1 MQELHISVRNLVE
14 FILRGGDIDNRS
26 GRMITDAM
34 LEGGKIHRKIQR
46 SMGENYQAE
55 VQLALTIDAEEYR
68 LVVEGRADGIVYGM
82 FPTTTTQDTDTI
94 QISFDP
100 EKEGTHSNES
110 GLDSEDI
117 NSECFNS
124 EDFGSEEL
132 EQVSWSANESE
143 NFTQPE
149 EMIYIDEIKGMY
161 RNVKTMEA
169 PIYVHKAQAMCYA
182 YIYALQNHLD
192 KIGVQMTYCN
202 LDTEDIKY
210 FQEVFLWDELS
221 DWFGNLIG
229 EYRKWADWQIM
240 WRRKRQASI
249 QNLEFPYPYREGQ
262 KKLVGDVYR
271 TISRGKNLFIQAPT
285 GVGKTISTIFPAVK
299 AVGEELAD
307 RIFYLTAKTITA
319 TVAKETFGL
328 LREQGYQAKIIQLTA
343 KEKLCLCGRMAKFT
357 EENEQMT
364 LPGFT
369 QESDKTID
377 ENQETLFP
385 EFPQVKL
392 ECNPQNCPYALGHYD
407 RVNDAVYELLQESD
421 LFTREEI
428 IAQAR
433 KHRVCPFE
441 LSLDVATW
449 CDNIL
454 CDYNYVFDPNVYL
467 KRFFQETPK
476 EKYLFLVDE
485 AHNLV
490 DRSREMYSAQLY
502 KEDILAVKKIMK
514 LHNHAIARTLDKCN
528 KAMLDFK
535 RECET
540 YSVCESV
547 GVLTFH
553 LMRLLS
559 QMEEFFEKPREFP
572 DKKTV
577 MDFYFELRNFV
588 NIYDLVD
595 ENYVIYNELQE
606 DGRFMIKL
614 FCVDPSKNLQKCIDK
629 SVSTIFFS
637 ATLLPINYYK
647 RLLSTKEDNYAIY
660 AQSTF
665 DEKQRLLAFGRDVST
680 KYTRR
685 GPVEYAKIAQYIRAA
700 IQGKEGNYMV
710 FFPSYKMMQDVCE
723 VFVSA
728 ELENGKWDEVLLN
741 EESLIC
747 EQDSEGRMNAE
758 MQAFHLDE
766 IVEDNIGR
774 SAVIDKQ
781 TTLTITMQRSNMNE
795 AEREEFLQSF
805 EREDNGTLVAFCVMG
820 GIFGEGIDLKN
831 DRLIGAII
839 VGTGLP
845 QISNEREILKQFYD
859 KQGLSGFDYAFRYPG
874 INKVLQAAGR
884 VIRTQEDRGIIVLLD
899 ERFLQSDYDALYPR
913 EWKERIVGDVS
924 QLEKEILHFWEES

>member
-1 MQELHISVRNLVE
+1 MQELHTSVRNLVE

-34 LEGGKIHRKIQR
+34 MEGSKIHRKIQR

-55 VQLALTIDAEEYR
+55 VPLALTIEAEEYM
-68 LVVEGRADGIVYGM
+68 LVIEGRADGIAYGE
-82 FPTTTTQDTDTI
+82 FPNQNSEKEAYTQDT
-94 QISFDP
+94 F
-100 EKEGTHSNES
+100 
-110 GLDSEDI
+110 LDWT
-117 NSECFNS
+117 
-124 EDFGSEEL
+124 GKSEEM
-132 EQVSWSANESE
+132 V
-143 NFTQPE
+143 
-149 EMIYIDEIKGMY
+149 YIDEIKGVY
-161 RNVKTMEA
+161 RNVATMEA
-169 PIYVHKAQAMCYA
+169 PVYVHKAQAMCYA

-192 KIGVQMTYCN
+192 QIGVQMTYCN
-202 LDTEDIKY
+202 LDTEDVKL
-210 FQEVFLWDELS
+210 FQEVFAWDALA
-221 DWFGNLIG
+221 DWFGNLIA

-240 WRRKRQASI
+240 WRRKRQESI

-262 KKLVGDVYR
+262 RKLVGDVYR
-271 TISRGKNLFIQAPT
+271 TIRRGKNLFLQAPT

-343 KEKLCLCGRMAKFT
+343 KEKLCLCGNTAI
-357 EENEQMT
+357 EQEAADQDN
-364 LPGFT
+364 PYP
-369 QESDKTID
+369 D
-377 ENQETLFP
+377 
-385 EFPQVKL
+385 FPQIKL
-392 ECNPQNCPYALGHYD
+392 ECNPQNCPYVKGHFD
-407 RVNDAVYELLQESD
+407 RVNDAVFELLQASD

-428 IAQAR
+428 LAQAR

-467 KRFFQETPK
+467 KRFFQDNSK

-490 DRSREMYSAQLY
+490 DRSREMYSATLY

-514 LHNHAIARTLDKCN
+514 PHNQAIARTLDKCN

-535 RECET
+535 RECEN

-547 GVLTFH
+547 GVLTFY
-553 LMRLLS
+553 LMRLVS

-577 MDFYFELRNFV
+577 LDFYFELRNFV

-595 ENYVIYNELQE
+595 ENYVIYDEMQE

-665 DEKQRLLAFGRDVST
+665 DETQRLLAFGRDVST

-685 GPVEYAKIAQYIRAA
+685 GPAEYEKIARYIRAA
-700 IQGKEGNYMV
+700 IRSKKGNYMV
-710 FFPSYKMMQDVCE
+710 FFPSYKMMQDVYD
-723 VFVSA
+723 VFVRV
-728 ELENGKWDEVLLN
+728 ERECDTRNGVAVSDEQN
-741 EESLIC
+741 IAEESL
-747 EQDSEGRMNAE
+747 EES
-758 MQAFHLDE
+758 
-766 IVEDNIGR
+766 
-774 SAVIDKQ
+774 
-781 TTLTITMQRSNMNE
+781 LTIIMQHSNMNE
-795 AEREEFLQSF
+795 AEREEFLQAF
-805 EREDNGTLVAFCVMG
+805 EQEDGGTLVAFCVMG

-831 DRLIGAII
+831 DRLIGAVI

-845 QISNEREILKQFYD
+845 QISNEREILKQYYD

-899 ERFLQSDYDALYPR
+899 ERFLQSDYNALYPR
-913 EWKERIVGDVS
+913 EWKNRIVGNVETIDA
-924 QLEKEILHFWEES
+924 EICKFWENTKDVLEIKKNPSG

>member
-1 MQELHISVRNLVE
+1 MQELHTSVRNLVE

-34 LEGGKIHRKIQR
+34 MEGSKIHRKIQR

-55 VQLALTIDAEEYR
+55 VPLALTIEAEEYM
-68 LVVEGRADGIVYGM
+68 LVIEGRADGIAYGE
-82 FPTTTTQDTDTI
+82 FPNQNSEKEAYTQDT
-94 QISFDP
+94 F
-100 EKEGTHSNES
+100 
-110 GLDSEDI
+110 LDRT
-117 NSECFNS
+117 
-124 EDFGSEEL
+124 GKSEEM
-132 EQVSWSANESE
+132 V
-143 NFTQPE
+143 
-149 EMIYIDEIKGMY
+149 YIDEIKGVY
-161 RNVKTMEA
+161 RNVATMEA
-169 PIYVHKAQAMCYA
+169 PVYVHKAQAMCYA

-192 KIGVQMTYCN
+192 QIGVQMTYCN
-202 LDTEDIKY
+202 LDTEDVKL
-210 FQEVFLWDELS
+210 FQEVFAWDALA
-221 DWFGNLIG
+221 DWFGNLIA

-240 WRRKRQASI
+240 WRRKRQESI

-262 KKLVGDVYR
+262 RKLVGDVYR
-271 TISRGKNLFIQAPT
+271 TIRRGKNLFIQAPT

-343 KEKLCLCGRMAKFT
+343 KEKLCLCGNTAI
-357 EENEQMT
+357 EQEAADQDD
-364 LPGFT
+364 PYP
-369 QESDKTID
+369 D
-377 ENQETLFP
+377 
-385 EFPQVKL
+385 FPQIKL
-392 ECNPQNCPYALGHYD
+392 ECNPQNCPYAKGHFD
-407 RVNDAVYELLQESD
+407 RVNDAVFELLQASD

-428 IAQAR
+428 LAQAR

-467 KRFFQETPK
+467 KRFFQDSSK

-490 DRSREMYSAQLY
+490 DRSREMYSATLY
-502 KEDILAVKKIMK
+502 KEDILAVKKMMK
-514 LHNHAIARTLDKCN
+514 PHNQAIARTLDKCN

-535 RECET
+535 RECEN

-547 GVLTFH
+547 GVLTFY
-553 LMRLLS
+553 LMRLVS

-577 MDFYFELRNFV
+577 LDFYFELRNFV

-595 ENYVIYNELQE
+595 ENYVIYDEMQE

-665 DEKQRLLAFGRDVST
+665 DETQRLLAFGRDVST

-685 GPVEYAKIAQYIRAA
+685 GPAEYEKIARYIRAA
-700 IQGKEGNYMV
+700 IRSKKGNYMV
-710 FFPSYKMMQDVCE
+710 FFPSYKMMQDVYD
-723 VFVSA
+723 VFVRVERESDTR
-728 ELENGKWDEVLLN
+728 NGVAVSDEPN
-741 EESLIC
+741 IAEESL
-747 EQDSEGRMNAE
+747 EES
-758 MQAFHLDE
+758 
-766 IVEDNIGR
+766 
-774 SAVIDKQ
+774 
-781 TTLTITMQRSNMNE
+781 LTIIMQHSNMNE
-795 AEREEFLQSF
+795 AEREEFLQAF
-805 EREDNGTLVAFCVMG
+805 EQEDGGTLVAFCVMG

-831 DRLIGAII
+831 DRLIGAVI

-845 QISNEREILKQFYD
+845 QISNEREILKQYYD

-899 ERFLQSDYDALYPR
+899 ERFLQSDYNALYPR
-913 EWKERIVGDVS
+913 EWKNRIVGNVETVDA
-924 QLEKEILHFWEES
+924 EICKFWENTKDVLEIKKNPSG

>member
-1 MQELHISVRNLVE
+1 MQELHTSVRNLVE

-34 LEGGKIHRKIQR
+34 MEGSKIHRKIQR

-55 VQLALTIDAEEYR
+55 VPLALTIEAEEYM
-68 LVVEGRADGIVYGM
+68 LVIEGRADGIAYGE
-82 FPTTTTQDTDTI
+82 FPNQNSEKEAYTQDT
-94 QISFDP
+94 F
-100 EKEGTHSNES
+100 
-110 GLDSEDI
+110 LDRT
-117 NSECFNS
+117 
-124 EDFGSEEL
+124 GKSEEM
-132 EQVSWSANESE
+132 V
-143 NFTQPE
+143 
-149 EMIYIDEIKGMY
+149 YIDEIKGVY
-161 RNVKTMEA
+161 RNVATMEA
-169 PIYVHKAQAMCYA
+169 PVYVHKAQAMCYA

-192 KIGVQMTYCN
+192 QIGVQMTYCN
-202 LDTEDIKY
+202 LDTEDVKL
-210 FQEVFLWDELS
+210 FQEVFAWDALA
-221 DWFGNLIG
+221 DWFGNLIA

-240 WRRKRQASI
+240 WRRKRQESI

-262 KKLVGDVYR
+262 RKLVGDVYR
-271 TISRGKNLFIQAPT
+271 TIRRGKNLFLQAPT

-343 KEKLCLCGRMAKFT
+343 KEKLCLCGNTAI
-357 EENEQMT
+357 EQEAADQDN
-364 LPGFT
+364 PYP
-369 QESDKTID
+369 D
-377 ENQETLFP
+377 
-385 EFPQVKL
+385 FPQIKL
-392 ECNPQNCPYALGHYD
+392 ECNPQNCPYAKGHFD
-407 RVNDAVYELLQESD
+407 RVNDAVFELLQASD

-428 IAQAR
+428 LAQAR

-467 KRFFQETPK
+467 KRFFQDSSK

-490 DRSREMYSAQLY
+490 DRSREMYSATLY

-514 LHNHAIARTLDKCN
+514 PHNQAIARTLDKCN

-535 RECET
+535 RECEN

-547 GVLTFH
+547 GVLTFY
-553 LMRLLS
+553 LMRLVS

-577 MDFYFELRNFV
+577 LDFYFELRNFV

-595 ENYVIYNELQE
+595 ENYVIYDEMQE

-665 DEKQRLLAFGRDVST
+665 DETQRLLAFGRDVST

-685 GPVEYAKIAQYIRAA
+685 GPAEYEKIARYIRAA
-700 IQGKEGNYMV
+700 IRSKKGNYMV
-710 FFPSYKMMQDVCE
+710 FFPSYKMMQDVYD
-723 VFVSA
+723 VFVRVERESDTR
-728 ELENGKWDEVLLN
+728 NGVAVSDEQN
-741 EESLIC
+741 IAEESL
-747 EQDSEGRMNAE
+747 EES
-758 MQAFHLDE
+758 
-766 IVEDNIGR
+766 
-774 SAVIDKQ
+774 
-781 TTLTITMQRSNMNE
+781 LTIIMQHSNMNE
-795 AEREEFLQSF
+795 AEREEFLQAF
-805 EREDNGTLVAFCVMG
+805 EQEDGGTLVAFCVMG

-831 DRLIGAII
+831 DRLIGAVI

-845 QISNEREILKQFYD
+845 QISNEREILKQYYD
-859 KQGLSGFDYAFRYPG
+859 NQGLSGFDYAFRYPG

-899 ERFLQSDYDALYPR
+899 ERFLQSDYNALYPR
-913 EWKERIVGDVS
+913 EWKNRIVGNVETVDA
-924 QLEKEILHFWEES
+924 EICKFWENTKDVLEIKKNPSG

>member
-1 MQELHISVRNLVE
+1 MQELHTSVRNLVE

-34 LEGGKIHRKIQR
+34 MEGSKIHRKIQR

-55 VQLALTIDAEEYR
+55 VPLALTIEAEEYM
-68 LVVEGRADGIVYGM
+68 LVIEGRADGIAYGE
-82 FPTTTTQDTDTI
+82 FPNQNSEKEAYTQDT
-94 QISFDP
+94 F
-100 EKEGTHSNES
+100 
-110 GLDSEDI
+110 LDWT
-117 NSECFNS
+117 
-124 EDFGSEEL
+124 GKSEEM
-132 EQVSWSANESE
+132 V
-143 NFTQPE
+143 
-149 EMIYIDEIKGMY
+149 YIDEIKGVY
-161 RNVKTMEA
+161 RNVATMEA
-169 PIYVHKAQAMCYA
+169 PVYVHKAQAMCYA

-192 KIGVQMTYCN
+192 QIGVQMTYCN
-202 LDTEDIKY
+202 LDTEDVKL
-210 FQEVFLWDELS
+210 FQEVFAWDALA
-221 DWFGNLIG
+221 DWFGNLIA

-240 WRRKRQASI
+240 WRRKRQESI

-262 KKLVGDVYR
+262 RKLVGDVYR
-271 TISRGKNLFIQAPT
+271 TIRRGKNLFLQAPT

-343 KEKLCLCGRMAKFT
+343 KEKLCLCGNTAI
-357 EENEQMT
+357 EQEAADQDN
-364 LPGFT
+364 PYP
-369 QESDKTID
+369 D
-377 ENQETLFP
+377 
-385 EFPQVKL
+385 FPQIKL
-392 ECNPQNCPYALGHYD
+392 ECNPQNCPYAKGHFD
-407 RVNDAVYELLQESD
+407 RVNDAVFELLQTSD

-428 IAQAR
+428 LAQAR

-467 KRFFQETPK
+467 KRFFQDSSK

-490 DRSREMYSAQLY
+490 DRSREMYSATLY

-514 LHNHAIARTLDKCN
+514 PHNQAIARTLDKCN

-535 RECET
+535 RECEN

-547 GVLTFH
+547 GVLTFY
-553 LMRLLS
+553 LMRLVS

-577 MDFYFELRNFV
+577 LDFYFELRNFV

-595 ENYVIYNELQE
+595 ENYVIYDEMQE

-665 DEKQRLLAFGRDVST
+665 DETQRLLAFGRDVST

-685 GPVEYAKIAQYIRAA
+685 GPAEYEKIARYIRAA
-700 IQGKEGNYMV
+700 IRSKKGNYMV
-710 FFPSYKMMQDVCE
+710 FFPSYKMMQDVYD
-723 VFVSA
+723 VFVRVERESDTR
-728 ELENGKWDEVLLN
+728 NGVAVSDEQN
-741 EESLIC
+741 IAEESL
-747 EQDSEGRMNAE
+747 EES
-758 MQAFHLDE
+758 
-766 IVEDNIGR
+766 
-774 SAVIDKQ
+774 
-781 TTLTITMQRSNMNE
+781 LTIIMQHSNMNE
-795 AEREEFLQSF
+795 AEREEFLQAF
-805 EREDNGTLVAFCVMG
+805 EQEDGGTLVAFCVMG

-831 DRLIGAII
+831 DRLIGAVI

-845 QISNEREILKQFYD
+845 QISNEREILKQYYD

-899 ERFLQSDYDALYPR
+899 ERFLQSDYNALYPR
-913 EWKERIVGDVS
+913 EWKNRIVGNVETVDA
-924 QLEKEILHFWEES
+924 EICKFWENTKDVLEIKKNPSG

>member
-1 MQELHISVRNLVE
+1 MQELHTSVRNLVE

-34 LEGGKIHRKIQR
+34 MEGSKIHRKIQR

-55 VQLALTIDAEEYR
+55 VPLALTIEAEEYM
-68 LVVEGRADGIVYGM
+68 LVIEGRADGIAYGE
-82 FPTTTTQDTDTI
+82 FPNQNSEKEAYTQDT
-94 QISFDP
+94 F
-100 EKEGTHSNES
+100 
-110 GLDSEDI
+110 LDRT
-117 NSECFNS
+117 
-124 EDFGSEEL
+124 GKSEEM
-132 EQVSWSANESE
+132 V
-143 NFTQPE
+143 
-149 EMIYIDEIKGMY
+149 YIDEIKGVY
-161 RNVKTMEA
+161 RNVATMEA
-169 PIYVHKAQAMCYA
+169 PVYVHKAQAMCYA

-192 KIGVQMTYCN
+192 QIGVQMTYCN
-202 LDTEDIKY
+202 LDTEDVKL
-210 FQEVFLWDELS
+210 FQEVFAWDSLA
-221 DWFGNLIG
+221 DWFGNLIA

-240 WRRKRQASI
+240 WRRKRQESI

-262 KKLVGDVYR
+262 RKLVGDVYR
-271 TISRGKNLFIQAPT
+271 TIRRGKNLFLQAPT

-343 KEKLCLCGRMAKFT
+343 KEKLCLCGNTAI
-357 EENEQMT
+357 EQEAADQDN
-364 LPGFT
+364 PYP
-369 QESDKTID
+369 D
-377 ENQETLFP
+377 
-385 EFPQVKL
+385 FPQIKL
-392 ECNPQNCPYALGHYD
+392 ECNPQNCPYAKGHFD
-407 RVNDAVYELLQESD
+407 RVNDAVFELLQASD

-428 IAQAR
+428 LAQAR

-467 KRFFQETPK
+467 KRFFQDSSK

-490 DRSREMYSAQLY
+490 DRSREMYSATLY

-514 LHNHAIARTLDKCN
+514 PHNQAIARTLDKCN

-535 RECET
+535 RECEN

-547 GVLTFH
+547 GVLTFY
-553 LMRLLS
+553 LMRLVS

-577 MDFYFELRNFV
+577 LDFYFELRNFV

-595 ENYVIYNELQE
+595 ENYVIYDEMQE

-665 DEKQRLLAFGRDVST
+665 DETQRLLAFGRDVST

-685 GPVEYAKIAQYIRAA
+685 GPAEYEKIARYIRAA
-700 IQGKEGNYMV
+700 IRSKKGNYMV
-710 FFPSYKMMQDVCE
+710 FFPSYKMMQDVYD
-723 VFVSA
+723 VFVRV
-728 ELENGKWDEVLLN
+728 ERECDTRNGVAVSDEQN
-741 EESLIC
+741 IAEESL
-747 EQDSEGRMNAE
+747 EES
-758 MQAFHLDE
+758 
-766 IVEDNIGR
+766 
-774 SAVIDKQ
+774 
-781 TTLTITMQRSNMNE
+781 LTIIMQHSNMNE
-795 AEREEFLQSF
+795 AEREEFLQAF
-805 EREDNGTLVAFCVMG
+805 EQEDGGTLVAFCVMG

-831 DRLIGAII
+831 DRLIGAVI

-845 QISNEREILKQFYD
+845 QISNEREILKQYYD

-899 ERFLQSDYDALYPR
+899 ERFLQSDYNALYPR
-913 EWKERIVGDVS
+913 EWKNRIVGNVETVDA
-924 QLEKEILHFWEES
+924 EICKFWENTKDVLEIKKNPSG

>member
-1 MQELHISVRNLVE
+1 MQELHTSVRNLVE

-34 LEGGKIHRKIQR
+34 MEGSKIHRKIQR
-46 SMGENYQAE
+46 SMGEDYQAE
-55 VQLALTIDAEEYR
+55 VPLALTIEAEEYM
-68 LVVEGRADGIVYGM
+68 LVIEGRADGIAYGE
-82 FPTTTTQDTDTI
+82 FPNQNSEKEAYTQDTFLD
-94 QISFDP
+94 
-100 EKEGTHSNES
+100 GT
-110 GLDSEDI
+110 DK
-117 NSECFNS
+117 
-124 EDFGSEEL
+124 SEEM
-132 EQVSWSANESE
+132 V
-143 NFTQPE
+143 
-149 EMIYIDEIKGMY
+149 YIDEIKGVY
-161 RNVKTMEA
+161 RNVATMEA
-169 PIYVHKAQAMCYA
+169 PVYVHKAQAMCYA

-192 KIGVQMTYCN
+192 QIGVQMTYCN
-202 LDTEDIKY
+202 LDTEDVKL
-210 FQEVFLWDELS
+210 FQEVFAWDALA
-221 DWFGNLIG
+221 DWFGNLIA

-240 WRRKRQASI
+240 WRRKRQESI

-262 KKLVGDVYR
+262 RKLVGDVYR
-271 TISRGKNLFIQAPT
+271 TIRRGKNLFIQAPT

-343 KEKLCLCGRMAKFT
+343 KEKLCLCGNTAI
-357 EENEQMT
+357 EQEAAGQDN
-364 LPGFT
+364 PYP
-369 QESDKTID
+369 D
-377 ENQETLFP
+377 
-385 EFPQVKL
+385 FPQIKL
-392 ECNPQNCPYALGHYD
+392 ECNPQNCPYAKGHFD
-407 RVNDAVYELLQESD
+407 RVNDAVFELLQASD

-428 IAQAR
+428 LAQAR

-467 KRFFQETPK
+467 KRFFQDSSK

-490 DRSREMYSAQLY
+490 DRSREMYSATLY

-514 LHNHAIARTLDKCN
+514 PHNQAIARTLDKCN

-535 RECET
+535 RECEN
-540 YSVCESV
+540 YFVCESV
-547 GVLTFH
+547 GVLTFY
-553 LMRLLS
+553 LMRLVS
-559 QMEEFFEKPREFP
+559 QMEEFFEKTREFP

-577 MDFYFELRNFV
+577 LDFYFELRNFV

-595 ENYVIYNELQE
+595 ENYVIYDEMQE

-665 DEKQRLLAFGRDVST
+665 DETQRLLAFGRDVST

-685 GPVEYAKIAQYIRAA
+685 GPAEYEKIARYIRAA
-700 IQGKEGNYMV
+700 IRSKKGNYMV
-710 FFPSYKMMQDVCE
+710 FFPSYKMMQDVYD
-723 VFVSA
+723 VFVRVERESDTR
-728 ELENGKWDEVLLN
+728 NGVAVSGEQN
-741 EESLIC
+741 IAEESL
-747 EQDSEGRMNAE
+747 EES
-758 MQAFHLDE
+758 
-766 IVEDNIGR
+766 
-774 SAVIDKQ
+774 
-781 TTLTITMQRSNMNE
+781 LTIIMQHSNMNE
-795 AEREEFLQSF
+795 AEREEFLQAF
-805 EREDNGTLVAFCVMG
+805 EQEDGGTLVAFCVMG

-831 DRLIGAII
+831 DRLIGAVI

-845 QISNEREILKQFYD
+845 QISNEREILKQYYD

-899 ERFLQSDYDALYPR
+899 ERFLQSDYNALYPR
-913 EWKERIVGDVS
+913 EWKNRIVGNVETVDA
-924 QLEKEILHFWEES
+924 EICKFWENTKDVLEIKKNPSG

>member
-1 MQELHISVRNLVE
+1 MQELHTSVRNLVE
-14 FILRGGDIDNRS
+14 FILHGGDIDNRS

-34 LEGGKIHRKIQR
+34 MEGSKIHRKIQR
-46 SMGENYQAE
+46 SMGEDYQAE
-55 VQLALTIDAEEYR
+55 VPLALTIEAEEYM
-68 LVVEGRADGIVYGM
+68 LVIEGRADGIAYGE
-82 FPTTTTQDTDTI
+82 FPNQNSEKEAYTQDT
-94 QISFDP
+94 F
-100 EKEGTHSNES
+100 
-110 GLDSEDI
+110 LDRT
-117 NSECFNS
+117 
-124 EDFGSEEL
+124 GKSEEM
-132 EQVSWSANESE
+132 V
-143 NFTQPE
+143 
-149 EMIYIDEIKGMY
+149 YIDEIKGVY
-161 RNVKTMEA
+161 RNVATMEA
-169 PIYVHKAQAMCYA
+169 PVYVHKAQAMCYA

-192 KIGVQMTYCN
+192 QIGVQMTYCN
-202 LDTEDIKY
+202 LDTEDVKL
-210 FQEVFLWDELS
+210 FQEVFAWDALA
-221 DWFGNLIG
+221 DWFGNLIA

-240 WRRKRQASI
+240 WRRKRQESI

-262 KKLVGDVYR
+262 RKLVGDVYR
-271 TISRGKNLFIQAPT
+271 TIRRGKNLFLQAPT

-343 KEKLCLCGRMAKFT
+343 KEKLCLCGNTAI
-357 EENEQMT
+357 EQEAADQDN
-364 LPGFT
+364 PYP
-369 QESDKTID
+369 D
-377 ENQETLFP
+377 
-385 EFPQVKL
+385 FPQIKL
-392 ECNPQNCPYALGHYD
+392 ECNPQNCPYAKGHFD
-407 RVNDAVYELLQESD
+407 RVNDAVFELLQASD

-428 IAQAR
+428 LAQAR

-467 KRFFQETPK
+467 KRFFQDSSK

-490 DRSREMYSAQLY
+490 DRSREMYSATLY

-514 LHNHAIARTLDKCN
+514 PHNQAIARTLDKCN

-535 RECET
+535 RECEN

-547 GVLTFH
+547 GVLTFY
-553 LMRLLS
+553 LMRLVS

-577 MDFYFELRNFV
+577 LDFYFELRNFV

-595 ENYVIYNELQE
+595 ENYVIYDEMQE

-665 DEKQRLLAFGRDVST
+665 DETQRLLAFGRDVST

-685 GPVEYAKIAQYIRAA
+685 GPAEYEKIARYIRAA
-700 IQGKEGNYMV
+700 IRSKKGNYMV
-710 FFPSYKMMQDVCE
+710 FFPSYKMMQDVYD
-723 VFVSA
+723 VFVRVERESDTR
-728 ELENGKWDEVLLN
+728 NGVAVSDEQN
-741 EESLIC
+741 IAEESL
-747 EQDSEGRMNAE
+747 EES
-758 MQAFHLDE
+758 
-766 IVEDNIGR
+766 
-774 SAVIDKQ
+774 
-781 TTLTITMQRSNMNE
+781 LTIIMQHSNMNE
-795 AEREEFLQSF
+795 AEREEFLQAF
-805 EREDNGTLVAFCVMG
+805 EQEDGGTLVAFCVMG

-831 DRLIGAII
+831 DRLIGAVI

-845 QISNEREILKQFYD
+845 QISNEREILKQYYD

-899 ERFLQSDYDALYPR
+899 ERFLQSDYNALYPR
-913 EWKERIVGDVS
+913 EWKNRIVGNVETVDA
-924 QLEKEILHFWEES
+924 EICKFWENTKDVLEIKKNPSG

>member
-1 MQELHISVRNLVE
+1 MQELHTSVRNLVE

-34 LEGGKIHRKIQR
+34 MEGSKIHRKIQR

-55 VQLALTIDAEEYR
+55 VPLALAIEAEEYM
-68 LVVEGRADGIVYGM
+68 LVIEGRADGIAYGE
-82 FPTTTTQDTDTI
+82 FPNQNSEKEAYTQDT
-94 QISFDP
+94 F
-100 EKEGTHSNES
+100 
-110 GLDSEDI
+110 LDRT
-117 NSECFNS
+117 
-124 EDFGSEEL
+124 GKSEEM
-132 EQVSWSANESE
+132 V
-143 NFTQPE
+143 
-149 EMIYIDEIKGMY
+149 YIDEIKGVY
-161 RNVKTMEA
+161 RNVATMEA
-169 PIYVHKAQAMCYA
+169 PVYVHKAQAMCYA

-192 KIGVQMTYCN
+192 QIGVQMTYCN
-202 LDTEDIKY
+202 LDTEDVKL
-210 FQEVFLWDELS
+210 FQEVFAWDALA
-221 DWFGNLIG
+221 DWFGNLIA

-240 WRRKRQASI
+240 WRRKRQESI

-262 KKLVGDVYR
+262 RKLVGDVYR
-271 TISRGKNLFIQAPT
+271 TIRRGKNLFLQAPT

-343 KEKLCLCGRMAKFT
+343 KEKLCLCGNTAI
-357 EENEQMT
+357 EQEAADQDN
-364 LPGFT
+364 PYP
-369 QESDKTID
+369 D
-377 ENQETLFP
+377 
-385 EFPQVKL
+385 FPQIKL
-392 ECNPQNCPYALGHYD
+392 ECNPQNCPYAKGHFD
-407 RVNDAVYELLQESD
+407 RVNDAVFELLQASD

-428 IAQAR
+428 LAQAR

-467 KRFFQETPK
+467 KRFFQDSSK

-490 DRSREMYSAQLY
+490 DRSREMYSATLY

-514 LHNHAIARTLDKCN
+514 PHNQAIARTLDKCN

-535 RECET
+535 RECEN

-547 GVLTFH
+547 GVLTFY
-553 LMRLLS
+553 LMRLVS

-577 MDFYFELRNFV
+577 LDFYFELRNFV

-595 ENYVIYNELQE
+595 ENYVIYDEMQE

-665 DEKQRLLAFGRDVST
+665 DETQRLLAFGRDVST

-685 GPVEYAKIAQYIRAA
+685 GPAEYEKIARYIRAA
-700 IQGKEGNYMV
+700 IRSKKGNYMV
-710 FFPSYKMMQDVCE
+710 FFPSYKMMQDVYD
-723 VFVSA
+723 VFVRVERESDTR
-728 ELENGKWDEVLLN
+728 NGVAVSDEPN
-741 EESLIC
+741 IAEESL
-747 EQDSEGRMNAE
+747 EES
-758 MQAFHLDE
+758 
-766 IVEDNIGR
+766 
-774 SAVIDKQ
+774 
-781 TTLTITMQRSNMNE
+781 LTIIMQHSNMNE
-795 AEREEFLQSF
+795 AEREEFLQAF
-805 EREDNGTLVAFCVMG
+805 EQEDGGTLVAFCVMG

-831 DRLIGAII
+831 DRLIGAVI

-845 QISNEREILKQFYD
+845 QISNEREILKQYYD

-899 ERFLQSDYDALYPR
+899 ERFLQSDYNALYPR
-913 EWKERIVGDVS
+913 EWKNRIVGNVETVDA
-924 QLEKEILHFWEES
+924 EICKFWENTKDVLEIKKNPSG

>member
-1 MQELHISVRNLVE
+1 MQELHTSVRNLVE

-34 LEGGKIHRKIQR
+34 MEGSKIHRKIQR

-55 VQLALTIDAEEYR
+55 VPLALTIEAEEYM
-68 LVVEGRADGIVYGM
+68 LVIEGRADGIAYGE
-82 FPTTTTQDTDTI
+82 FPNQNSEKEAYTQDT
-94 QISFDP
+94 F
-100 EKEGTHSNES
+100 
-110 GLDSEDI
+110 LDRT
-117 NSECFNS
+117 
-124 EDFGSEEL
+124 GKSEEM
-132 EQVSWSANESE
+132 V
-143 NFTQPE
+143 
-149 EMIYIDEIKGMY
+149 YIDEIKGVY
-161 RNVKTMEA
+161 RNVATMEA
-169 PIYVHKAQAMCYA
+169 PVYVHKAQAMCYA

-192 KIGVQMTYCN
+192 QIGVQMTYCN
-202 LDTEDIKY
+202 LDTEDVKL
-210 FQEVFLWDELS
+210 FQEVFAWDALA
-221 DWFGNLIG
+221 DWFGNLIA

-240 WRRKRQASI
+240 WRRKRQESI

-262 KKLVGDVYR
+262 RKLVGDVYR
-271 TISRGKNLFIQAPT
+271 TIRRGKNLFLQAPT

-343 KEKLCLCGRMAKFT
+343 KEKLCLCGNTAI
-357 EENEQMT
+357 EQEAAGQDN
-364 LPGFT
+364 PYP
-369 QESDKTID
+369 D
-377 ENQETLFP
+377 
-385 EFPQVKL
+385 FPQIKL
-392 ECNPQNCPYALGHYD
+392 ECNPQNCPYAKGHFD
-407 RVNDAVYELLQESD
+407 RVNDAVFELLQASD

-428 IAQAR
+428 LAQAR

-467 KRFFQETPK
+467 KRFFQDSSK

-490 DRSREMYSAQLY
+490 DRSREMYSATLY

-514 LHNHAIARTLDKCN
+514 PHNQAIARTLDKCN

-535 RECET
+535 RECEN

-547 GVLTFH
+547 GVLTFY
-553 LMRLLS
+553 LMRLVS

-577 MDFYFELRNFV
+577 LDFYFELRNFV

-595 ENYVIYNELQE
+595 ENYVIYDEMQE

-665 DEKQRLLAFGRDVST
+665 DETQRLLAFGRDVST

-685 GPVEYAKIAQYIRAA
+685 GPAEYEKIARYIRAA
-700 IQGKEGNYMV
+700 IRSKKGNYMV
-710 FFPSYKMMQDVCE
+710 FFPSYKMMQDVYD
-723 VFVSA
+723 VFVCVERESDTRSGVA
-728 ELENGKWDEVLLN
+728 VSDEPN
-741 EESLIC
+741 IAEESL
-747 EQDSEGRMNAE
+747 EES
-758 MQAFHLDE
+758 
-766 IVEDNIGR
+766 
-774 SAVIDKQ
+774 
-781 TTLTITMQRSNMNE
+781 LTIIMQHSNMNE
-795 AEREEFLQSF
+795 AEREEFLQAF
-805 EREDNGTLVAFCVMG
+805 EQEDGGTLVAFCVMG

-831 DRLIGAII
+831 DRLIGAVI

-845 QISNEREILKQFYD
+845 QISNEREILKQYYD

-899 ERFLQSDYDALYPR
+899 ERFLQSDYNALYPR
-913 EWKERIVGDVS
+913 EWKNRIVGNVETVDA
-924 QLEKEILHFWEES
+924 EICKFWENTKDVLEIKKNPSG

>member
-1 MQELHISVRNLVE
+1 MQELHTSVRNLVE

-34 LEGGKIHRKIQR
+34 MEGSKIHRKIQR

-55 VQLALTIDAEEYR
+55 VPLALTIEAEEYM
-68 LVVEGRADGIVYGM
+68 LVIEGRADGIAYGE
-82 FPTTTTQDTDTI
+82 FPNQNSEKEAYTQDT
-94 QISFDP
+94 F
-100 EKEGTHSNES
+100 
-110 GLDSEDI
+110 LDRTGI
-117 NSECFNS
+117 
-124 EDFGSEEL
+124 SEEM
-132 EQVSWSANESE
+132 V
-143 NFTQPE
+143 
-149 EMIYIDEIKGMY
+149 YIDEIKGVY
-161 RNVKTMEA
+161 RNVATMEA
-169 PIYVHKAQAMCYA
+169 PVYVHKAQAMCYA

-192 KIGVQMTYCN
+192 QIGVQMTYCN
-202 LDTEDIKY
+202 LDTEDVKL
-210 FQEVFLWDELS
+210 FQEVFAWDALA
-221 DWFGNLIG
+221 DWFGNLIA

-240 WRRKRQASI
+240 WRRKRQESI

-262 KKLVGDVYR
+262 RKLVGDVYR
-271 TISRGKNLFIQAPT
+271 TIRRGKNLFLQAPT

-343 KEKLCLCGRMAKFT
+343 KEKLCLCGNTAI
-357 EENEQMT
+357 EQEAADQDN
-364 LPGFT
+364 PYP
-369 QESDKTID
+369 D
-377 ENQETLFP
+377 
-385 EFPQVKL
+385 FPQIKL
-392 ECNPQNCPYALGHYD
+392 ECNPQNCPYAKGHFD
-407 RVNDAVYELLQESD
+407 RVNDAVFELLQASD

-428 IAQAR
+428 LAQAR

-467 KRFFQETPK
+467 KRFFQDSSK

-490 DRSREMYSAQLY
+490 DRSREMYSATLY

-514 LHNHAIARTLDKCN
+514 PHNQAIARTLDKCN

-535 RECET
+535 RECEN

-547 GVLTFH
+547 GVLTFY
-553 LMRLLS
+553 LMRLVS

-577 MDFYFELRNFV
+577 LDFYFELRNFV

-595 ENYVIYNELQE
+595 ENYVIYDEMQE

-665 DEKQRLLAFGRDVST
+665 DETQRLLAFGRDVST

-685 GPVEYAKIAQYIRAA
+685 GPAEYEKIARYIRAA
-700 IQGKEGNYMV
+700 IRSKKGNYMV
-710 FFPSYKMMQDVCE
+710 FFPSYKMMQDVYD
-723 VFVSA
+723 VFVRVERESDTR
-728 ELENGKWDEVLLN
+728 NGVAVSDEPN
-741 EESLIC
+741 IAEESL
-747 EQDSEGRMNAE
+747 EES
-758 MQAFHLDE
+758 
-766 IVEDNIGR
+766 
-774 SAVIDKQ
+774 
-781 TTLTITMQRSNMNE
+781 LTIIMQHSNMNE
-795 AEREEFLQSF
+795 AEREEFLQAF
-805 EREDNGTLVAFCVMG
+805 EQEDGGTLVAFCVMG

-831 DRLIGAII
+831 DRLIGAVI

-845 QISNEREILKQFYD
+845 QISNEREILKQYYD

-899 ERFLQSDYDALYPR
+899 ERFLQSDYNALYPR
-913 EWKERIVGDVS
+913 EWKNRIVGNVETVDA
-924 QLEKEILHFWEES
+924 EICKFWENTKDVLEIKKNPSG

>member
-1 MQELHISVRNLVE
+1 MQELHTSVRNLVE

-34 LEGGKIHRKIQR
+34 MEGSKIHRKIQR

-55 VQLALTIDAEEYR
+55 VPLALTIEAEEYM
-68 LVVEGRADGIVYGM
+68 LVIEGRADGIAYGE
-82 FPTTTTQDTDTI
+82 FPNQNSEKEAYTQDT
-94 QISFDP
+94 F
-100 EKEGTHSNES
+100 
-110 GLDSEDI
+110 LDRT
-117 NSECFNS
+117 
-124 EDFGSEEL
+124 GKSEEM
-132 EQVSWSANESE
+132 V
-143 NFTQPE
+143 
-149 EMIYIDEIKGMY
+149 YIDEIKGVY
-161 RNVKTMEA
+161 RNVATMEA
-169 PIYVHKAQAMCYA
+169 PVYVHKAQAMCYA

-192 KIGVQMTYCN
+192 QIGVQMTYCN
-202 LDTEDIKY
+202 LDTEDVKL
-210 FQEVFLWDELS
+210 FQEVFAWDALA
-221 DWFGNLIG
+221 DWFGNLIA

-240 WRRKRQASI
+240 WRRKRQESI

-262 KKLVGDVYR
+262 RKLVGDVYR
-271 TISRGKNLFIQAPT
+271 TIRRGKNLFLQAPT

-343 KEKLCLCGRMAKFT
+343 KEKLCLCGNTAI
-357 EENEQMT
+357 EQEAADQDN
-364 LPGFT
+364 PYP
-369 QESDKTID
+369 D
-377 ENQETLFP
+377 
-385 EFPQVKL
+385 FPQIKL
-392 ECNPQNCPYALGHYD
+392 ECNPQNCPYAKGHFD
-407 RVNDAVYELLQESD
+407 RVNDAVFELLQTSD

-428 IAQAR
+428 LAQAR

-467 KRFFQETPK
+467 KRFFQDSSK

-490 DRSREMYSAQLY
+490 DRSREMYSATLY
-502 KEDILAVKKIMK
+502 KEDILAVKKMMK
-514 LHNHAIARTLDKCN
+514 PHNQAIARTLDKCN

-535 RECET
+535 RECEN

-547 GVLTFH
+547 GVLTFY
-553 LMRLLS
+553 LMRLVS

-572 DKKTV
+572 DKKMV
-577 MDFYFELRNFV
+577 LDFYFELRNFV

-595 ENYVIYNELQE
+595 ENYVIYDEMQE

-665 DEKQRLLAFGRDVST
+665 DETQRLLAFGRDVST

-685 GPVEYAKIAQYIRAA
+685 GPAEYEKIARYIRAA
-700 IQGKEGNYMV
+700 IRSKKGNYMV
-710 FFPSYKMMQDVCE
+710 FFPSYKMMQDVYD
-723 VFVSA
+723 VFVRVERESDTRNSVA
-728 ELENGKWDEVLLN
+728 VSDEQN
-741 EESLIC
+741 IAEESL
-747 EQDSEGRMNAE
+747 EES
-758 MQAFHLDE
+758 
-766 IVEDNIGR
+766 
-774 SAVIDKQ
+774 
-781 TTLTITMQRSNMNE
+781 LTIIMQHSNMNE
-795 AEREEFLQSF
+795 AEREEFLQAF
-805 EREDNGTLVAFCVMG
+805 EQEDGGTLVAFCVMG

-831 DRLIGAII
+831 DRLIGAVI

-845 QISNEREILKQFYD
+845 QISNEREILKQYYD

-899 ERFLQSDYDALYPR
+899 ERFLQSDYNALYPR
-913 EWKERIVGDVS
+913 EWKNRIVGNVETVDA
-924 QLEKEILHFWEES
+924 EICKFWENTKDVLEIKKNPSG

>member
-1 MQELHISVRNLVE
+1 MQELHTSVRNLVE

-34 LEGGKIHRKIQR
+34 MEGSKIHRKIQR
-46 SMGENYQAE
+46 SMGEDYQAE
-55 VQLALTIDAEEYR
+55 VPLALTIEAEEYM
-68 LVVEGRADGIVYGM
+68 LVIEGRADGIAYGE
-82 FPTTTTQDTDTI
+82 FPNQNSEKEAYTQDTFLD
-94 QISFDP
+94 
-100 EKEGTHSNES
+100 GT
-110 GLDSEDI
+110 GK
-117 NSECFNS
+117 
-124 EDFGSEEL
+124 SEEM
-132 EQVSWSANESE
+132 V
-143 NFTQPE
+143 
-149 EMIYIDEIKGMY
+149 YIDEIKGVY
-161 RNVKTMEA
+161 RNVATMEA
-169 PIYVHKAQAMCYA
+169 PVYVHKAQAMCYA

-192 KIGVQMTYCN
+192 QIGVQMTYCN
-202 LDTEDIKY
+202 LDTEDVKL
-210 FQEVFLWDELS
+210 FQEVFAWDALA
-221 DWFGNLIG
+221 DWFGNLIA

-240 WRRKRQASI
+240 WRRKRQESI

-262 KKLVGDVYR
+262 RKLVGDVYR
-271 TISRGKNLFIQAPT
+271 TIRRGKNLFLQAPT

-343 KEKLCLCGRMAKFT
+343 KEKLCLCGNTAI
-357 EENEQMT
+357 EQEAAGQDN
-364 LPGFT
+364 PYP
-369 QESDKTID
+369 D
-377 ENQETLFP
+377 
-385 EFPQVKL
+385 FPQIKL
-392 ECNPQNCPYALGHYD
+392 ECNPQNCPYAKGHFD
-407 RVNDAVYELLQESD
+407 RVNDAVFELLQASD

-428 IAQAR
+428 LAQAR

-467 KRFFQETPK
+467 KRFFQDSSK

-490 DRSREMYSAQLY
+490 DRSREMYSATLY

-514 LHNHAIARTLDKCN
+514 PHNQAIARTLDKCN

-535 RECET
+535 RECEN

-547 GVLTFH
+547 GVLTFY
-553 LMRLLS
+553 LMRLVS

-577 MDFYFELRNFV
+577 LDFYFELRNFV

-595 ENYVIYNELQE
+595 ENYVIYDEMQE

-665 DEKQRLLAFGRDVST
+665 DETQRLLAFGRDVST

-685 GPVEYAKIAQYIRAA
+685 GPAEYEKIARYIRAA
-700 IQGKEGNYMV
+700 IRSKKGNYMV
-710 FFPSYKMMQDVCE
+710 FFPSYKMMQDVYD
-723 VFVSA
+723 VFVRVERESDIRSGVA
-728 ELENGKWDEVLLN
+728 VSDEQSIA
-741 EESLIC
+741 EESL
-747 EQDSEGRMNAE
+747 EES
-758 MQAFHLDE
+758 
-766 IVEDNIGR
+766 
-774 SAVIDKQ
+774 
-781 TTLTITMQRSNMNE
+781 LTIIMQHSNMNE
-795 AEREEFLQSF
+795 AEREEFLQAF
-805 EREDNGTLVAFCVMG
+805 EQEDGGTLVAFCVMG

-831 DRLIGAII
+831 DRLIGAVI

-845 QISNEREILKQFYD
+845 QISNEREILKQYYD

-899 ERFLQSDYDALYPR
+899 ERFLQSDYNALYPR
-913 EWKERIVGDVS
+913 EWKNRIVGNVETVDA
-924 QLEKEILHFWEES
+924 EICKFWENTKDVLEIKKNPSG

>member
-1 MQELHISVRNLVE
+1 MQELHTSVRNLVE

-34 LEGGKIHRKIQR
+34 MEGSKIHRKIQR
-46 SMGENYQAE
+46 SMGEDYQAE
-55 VQLALTIDAEEYR
+55 VPLALTIQAEEYM
-68 LVVEGRADGIVYGM
+68 LVIEGRADGIAYGE
-82 FPTTTTQDTDTI
+82 FPNQNSEKEAYTQDT
-94 QISFDP
+94 F
-100 EKEGTHSNES
+100 
-110 GLDSEDI
+110 LDRTDK
-117 NSECFNS
+117 
-124 EDFGSEEL
+124 SEEM
-132 EQVSWSANESE
+132 V
-143 NFTQPE
+143 
-149 EMIYIDEIKGMY
+149 YIDEIKGVY
-161 RNVKTMEA
+161 RNVATMEA
-169 PIYVHKAQAMCYA
+169 PVYVHKAQAMCYA

-192 KIGVQMTYCN
+192 QIGVQMTYCN
-202 LDTEDIKY
+202 LDTEDVKL
-210 FQEVFLWDELS
+210 FQEVFAWDTLA
-221 DWFGNLIG
+221 DWFGNLIA

-240 WRRKRQASI
+240 WRRKRQESI

-262 KKLVGDVYR
+262 RKLVGDVYR
-271 TISRGKNLFIQAPT
+271 TIRRGKNLFLQAPT

-343 KEKLCLCGRMAKFT
+343 KEKLCLCGNTAI
-357 EENEQMT
+357 EQEAADQDN
-364 LPGFT
+364 PYP
-369 QESDKTID
+369 D
-377 ENQETLFP
+377 
-385 EFPQVKL
+385 FPQIKL
-392 ECNPQNCPYALGHYD
+392 ECNPQNCPYAKGHFD
-407 RVNDAVYELLQESD
+407 RVNDAVFELLQASD

-428 IAQAR
+428 LAQAR

-467 KRFFQETPK
+467 KRFFQDSSK

-490 DRSREMYSAQLY
+490 DRSREMYSATLY
-502 KEDILAVKKIMK
+502 KEDILAVKKMMK
-514 LHNHAIARTLDKCN
+514 PHNQAIARTLDKCN

-535 RECET
+535 RECEN

-547 GVLTFH
+547 GVLTFY
-553 LMRLLS
+553 LMRLVS

-577 MDFYFELRNFV
+577 LDFYFELRNFV

-595 ENYVIYNELQE
+595 ENYVIYDEMQE

-665 DEKQRLLAFGRDVST
+665 DETQRLLAFGRDVST

-685 GPVEYAKIAQYIRAA
+685 GPAEYEKIARYIRAA
-700 IQGKEGNYMV
+700 IRSKKGNYMV
-710 FFPSYKMMQDVCE
+710 FFPSYKMMQDVYD
-723 VFVSA
+723 VFVRVERESDTR
-728 ELENGKWDEVLLN
+728 NGVAVSDEPN
-741 EESLIC
+741 IAEESL
-747 EQDSEGRMNAE
+747 EES
-758 MQAFHLDE
+758 
-766 IVEDNIGR
+766 
-774 SAVIDKQ
+774 
-781 TTLTITMQRSNMNE
+781 LTIIMQHSNMNE
-795 AEREEFLQSF
+795 AEREEFLQAF
-805 EREDNGTLVAFCVMG
+805 EQEDGGTLVAFCVMG

-831 DRLIGAII
+831 DRLIGAVI

-845 QISNEREILKQFYD
+845 QISNEREILKQYYD

-899 ERFLQSDYDALYPR
+899 ERFLQSDYNALYPR
-913 EWKERIVGDVS
+913 EWKNRIVGNVETVDA
-924 QLEKEILHFWEES
+924 EICKFWENTKDVLEIKKNPSG

>member
-1 MQELHISVRNLVE
+1 MQELHTSVRNLVE

-34 LEGGKIHRKIQR
+34 MEGSKIHRKIQR

-55 VQLALTIDAEEYR
+55 VPLALTIEAEEYM
-68 LVVEGRADGIVYGM
+68 LVIEGRADGIAYGE
-82 FPTTTTQDTDTI
+82 FPNQNSEKEAYTQDT
-94 QISFDP
+94 F
-100 EKEGTHSNES
+100 
-110 GLDSEDI
+110 LDRT
-117 NSECFNS
+117 
-124 EDFGSEEL
+124 GKSEEM
-132 EQVSWSANESE
+132 V
-143 NFTQPE
+143 
-149 EMIYIDEIKGMY
+149 YIDEIKGVY
-161 RNVKTMEA
+161 RNVATMEA
-169 PIYVHKAQAMCYA
+169 PVYVHKAQAMCYA

-192 KIGVQMTYCN
+192 QIGVQMTYCN
-202 LDTEDIKY
+202 LDTEDVKL
-210 FQEVFLWDELS
+210 FQEVFAWDALA
-221 DWFGNLIG
+221 DWFGNLIA

-240 WRRKRQASI
+240 WRRKRQESI

-262 KKLVGDVYR
+262 RKLVGDVYR
-271 TISRGKNLFIQAPT
+271 TIRRGKNLFIQAPT

-343 KEKLCLCGRMAKFT
+343 KEKLCLCGNTAI
-357 EENEQMT
+357 EQEAADQDD
-364 LPGFT
+364 PYP
-369 QESDKTID
+369 D
-377 ENQETLFP
+377 
-385 EFPQVKL
+385 FPQIKL
-392 ECNPQNCPYALGHYD
+392 ECNPQNCPYAKGHFD
-407 RVNDAVYELLQESD
+407 RVNDAVFELLQASD

-428 IAQAR
+428 LAQAR

-467 KRFFQETPK
+467 KRFFQDSSK

-490 DRSREMYSAQLY
+490 DRSREMYSATLY
-502 KEDILAVKKIMK
+502 KEDILAVKKMMK
-514 LHNHAIARTLDKCN
+514 PHNQAIARTLDKCN

-535 RECET
+535 RECEN

-547 GVLTFH
+547 GVLTFY
-553 LMRLLS
+553 LMRLVS

-577 MDFYFELRNFV
+577 LDFYFELRNFV

-595 ENYVIYNELQE
+595 ENYVIYDEMQE

-665 DEKQRLLAFGRDVST
+665 DETQRLLAFGRDVST

-685 GPVEYAKIAQYIRAA
+685 GPAEYEKIARYIRAA
-700 IQGKEGNYMV
+700 IRSKKGNYMV
-710 FFPSYKMMQDVCE
+710 FFPSYKMMQDVYD
-723 VFVSA
+723 VFVRVERESDTR
-728 ELENGKWDEVLLN
+728 NGVAVSDEPSIA
-741 EESLIC
+741 EESLK
-747 EQDSEGRMNAE
+747 ES
-758 MQAFHLDE
+758 
-766 IVEDNIGR
+766 
-774 SAVIDKQ
+774 
-781 TTLTITMQRSNMNE
+781 LTIIMQHSNMNE
-795 AEREEFLQSF
+795 AEREEFLQAF
-805 EREDNGTLVAFCVMG
+805 EQEDGGTLVAFCVMG

-831 DRLIGAII
+831 DRLIGAVI

-845 QISNEREILKQFYD
+845 QISNEREILKQYYD

-899 ERFLQSDYDALYPR
+899 ERFLQSDYNALYPR
-913 EWKERIVGDVS
+913 EWKNRIVGNVETVDA
-924 QLEKEILHFWEES
+924 EICKFWENTKDVLEIKKNPSG

>member
-1 MQELHISVRNLVE
+1 MQELHTSVRNLVE

-34 LEGGKIHRKIQR
+34 MEGSKIHRKIQR
-46 SMGENYQAE
+46 SMGEDYQAE
-55 VQLALTIDAEEYR
+55 VPLALTIEAEEYM
-68 LVVEGRADGIVYGM
+68 LVIEGRADGIAYGE
-82 FPTTTTQDTDTI
+82 FPNQNSEKEAYTQDT
-94 QISFDP
+94 F
-100 EKEGTHSNES
+100 
-110 GLDSEDI
+110 LDRT
-117 NSECFNS
+117 
-124 EDFGSEEL
+124 GKSEEM
-132 EQVSWSANESE
+132 V
-143 NFTQPE
+143 
-149 EMIYIDEIKGMY
+149 YIDEIKGVY
-161 RNVKTMEA
+161 RNVATMEA
-169 PIYVHKAQAMCYA
+169 PVYVHKAQAMCYA

-192 KIGVQMTYCN
+192 QIGVQMTYCN
-202 LDTEDIKY
+202 LDTEDVKL
-210 FQEVFLWDELS
+210 FQEVFAWDALA
-221 DWFGNLIG
+221 DWFGNLIA

-240 WRRKRQASI
+240 WRRKRQESI

-262 KKLVGDVYR
+262 RKLVGDVYR
-271 TISRGKNLFIQAPT
+271 TIRRGKNLFLQAPT

-343 KEKLCLCGRMAKFT
+343 KEKLCLCGNTAI
-357 EENEQMT
+357 EQEAADQDN
-364 LPGFT
+364 PYP
-369 QESDKTID
+369 D
-377 ENQETLFP
+377 
-385 EFPQVKL
+385 FPQIKL
-392 ECNPQNCPYALGHYD
+392 ECNPQNCPYAKGHFD
-407 RVNDAVYELLQESD
+407 RVNDAVFELLQASD

-428 IAQAR
+428 LAQAR

-467 KRFFQETPK
+467 KRFFQDSSK

-490 DRSREMYSAQLY
+490 DRSREMYSATLY

-514 LHNHAIARTLDKCN
+514 PHNQAIARTLDKCN

-535 RECET
+535 RECENC
-540 YSVCESV
+540 SVCESV
-547 GVLTFH
+547 GVLTFY
-553 LMRLLS
+553 LMRLVS

-577 MDFYFELRNFV
+577 LDFYFELRNFV

-595 ENYVIYNELQE
+595 ENYVIYDEMQE

-665 DEKQRLLAFGRDVST
+665 DETQRLLAFGRDVST

-685 GPVEYAKIAQYIRAA
+685 GPAEYEKIARYIRAA
-700 IQGKEGNYMV
+700 IRSKKGNYMV
-710 FFPSYKMMQDVCE
+710 FFPSYKMMQDVYD
-723 VFVSA
+723 VFVRVERESDTR
-728 ELENGKWDEVLLN
+728 NGVAVSDEQN
-741 EESLIC
+741 IAEESL
-747 EQDSEGRMNAE
+747 EES
-758 MQAFHLDE
+758 
-766 IVEDNIGR
+766 
-774 SAVIDKQ
+774 
-781 TTLTITMQRSNMNE
+781 LTIIMQHSNMNE
-795 AEREEFLQSF
+795 AEREEFLQAF
-805 EREDNGTLVAFCVMG
+805 EQEDGGTLVAFCVMG

-831 DRLIGAII
+831 DRLIGAVI

-845 QISNEREILKQFYD
+845 QISNEREILKQYYD

-899 ERFLQSDYDALYPR
+899 ERFLQSDYNALYPR
-913 EWKERIVGDVS
+913 EWKNRIVGNVETVDA
-924 QLEKEILHFWEES
+924 EICKFWENTKDVLEIKKNPSG

>member
-1 MQELHISVRNLVE
+1 MQELHTSVRNLVE

-34 LEGGKIHRKIQR
+34 MEGSKIHRKIQR

-55 VQLALTIDAEEYR
+55 VPLALTIEAEEYM
-68 LVVEGRADGIVYGM
+68 LVIEGRADGIAYGE
-82 FPTTTTQDTDTI
+82 FPNQNSEKEAYTQDT
-94 QISFDP
+94 F
-100 EKEGTHSNES
+100 
-110 GLDSEDI
+110 LDRT
-117 NSECFNS
+117 
-124 EDFGSEEL
+124 GKSEEM
-132 EQVSWSANESE
+132 V
-143 NFTQPE
+143 
-149 EMIYIDEIKGMY
+149 YIDEIKGVY
-161 RNVKTMEA
+161 RNVATMEA
-169 PIYVHKAQAMCYA
+169 PVYVHKAQAMCYA

-192 KIGVQMTYCN
+192 QIGVQMTYCN
-202 LDTEDIKY
+202 LDTEDVKL
-210 FQEVFLWDELS
+210 FQEVFAWDALA
-221 DWFGNLIG
+221 DWFGNLIA

-240 WRRKRQASI
+240 WRRKRQESI

-262 KKLVGDVYR
+262 RKLVGDVYR
-271 TISRGKNLFIQAPT
+271 TIRRGKNLFLQAPT

-343 KEKLCLCGRMAKFT
+343 KEKLCLCGNTAI
-357 EENEQMT
+357 EQEAADQDN
-364 LPGFT
+364 PYP
-369 QESDKTID
+369 D
-377 ENQETLFP
+377 
-385 EFPQVKL
+385 FPQIKL
-392 ECNPQNCPYALGHYD
+392 ECNPQNCPYAKGHFD
-407 RVNDAVYELLQESD
+407 RVNDAVFELLQTSD

-428 IAQAR
+428 LAQAR

-467 KRFFQETPK
+467 KRFFQDSSK

-490 DRSREMYSAQLY
+490 DRSREMYSATLY
-502 KEDILAVKKIMK
+502 KEDILAVKKMMK
-514 LHNHAIARTLDKCN
+514 PHNQAIARTLDKCN

-535 RECET
+535 RECEN

-547 GVLTFH
+547 GVLTFY
-553 LMRLLS
+553 LMRLVS

-577 MDFYFELRNFV
+577 LDFYFELRNFV

-595 ENYVIYNELQE
+595 ENYVIYDEMQE

-665 DEKQRLLAFGRDVST
+665 DETQRLLAFGRDVST

-685 GPVEYAKIAQYIRAA
+685 GPAEYEKIARYIRAA
-700 IQGKEGNYMV
+700 IRSKKGNYMV
-710 FFPSYKMMQDVCE
+710 FFPSYKMMQDVYD
-723 VFVSA
+723 VFVRVERESDTR
-728 ELENGKWDEVLLN
+728 NGVAVSDEPN
-741 EESLIC
+741 IAEESL
-747 EQDSEGRMNAE
+747 EES
-758 MQAFHLDE
+758 
-766 IVEDNIGR
+766 
-774 SAVIDKQ
+774 
-781 TTLTITMQRSNMNE
+781 LTIIMQHSNMNE
-795 AEREEFLQSF
+795 AEREEFLQAF
-805 EREDNGTLVAFCVMG
+805 EQEDGGTLVAFCVMG

-831 DRLIGAII
+831 DRLIGAVI

-845 QISNEREILKQFYD
+845 QISNEREILKQYYD

-899 ERFLQSDYDALYPR
+899 ERFLQSDYNALYPR
-913 EWKERIVGDVS
+913 EWKNRIVGNVETVDA
-924 QLEKEILHFWEES
+924 EICKFWENTKDVLEIKKNPSG

>member
-1 MQELHISVRNLVE
+1 MQELHTSVRNLVE

-34 LEGGKIHRKIQR
+34 MEGSKIHRKIQR
-46 SMGENYQAE
+46 SMGEDYQAE
-55 VQLALTIDAEEYR
+55 VPLALTIEAEEYM
-68 LVVEGRADGIVYGM
+68 LVIEGRADGIAYGE
-82 FPTTTTQDTDTI
+82 FPNQNSEKEAYTQDT
-94 QISFDP
+94 F
-100 EKEGTHSNES
+100 
-110 GLDSEDI
+110 LDRT
-117 NSECFNS
+117 
-124 EDFGSEEL
+124 GKSEEM
-132 EQVSWSANESE
+132 V
-143 NFTQPE
+143 
-149 EMIYIDEIKGMY
+149 YIDEIKGVY
-161 RNVKTMEA
+161 RNVATMEA
-169 PIYVHKAQAMCYA
+169 PVYVHKAQAMCYA

-192 KIGVQMTYCN
+192 QIGVQMTYCN
-202 LDTEDIKY
+202 LDTEDVKL
-210 FQEVFLWDELS
+210 FQEVFAWDALA
-221 DWFGNLIG
+221 DWFGNLIA

-240 WRRKRQASI
+240 WRRKRQESI

-262 KKLVGDVYR
+262 RKLVGDVYR
-271 TISRGKNLFIQAPT
+271 TIRRGKNLFLQAPT

-343 KEKLCLCGRMAKFT
+343 KEKLCLCGNTAI
-357 EENEQMT
+357 EQEAADQDN
-364 LPGFT
+364 PYP
-369 QESDKTID
+369 D
-377 ENQETLFP
+377 
-385 EFPQVKL
+385 FPQIKL
-392 ECNPQNCPYALGHYD
+392 ECNPQNCPYAKGHFD
-407 RVNDAVYELLQESD
+407 RVNDAVFELLQASD

-428 IAQAR
+428 LAQAR

-467 KRFFQETPK
+467 KRFFQDSSK

-490 DRSREMYSAQLY
+490 DRSREMYSATLY

-514 LHNHAIARTLDKCN
+514 PHNQAIARTLDKCN

-535 RECET
+535 RECEN

-547 GVLTFH
+547 GVLTFY
-553 LMRLLS
+553 LMRLVS

-577 MDFYFELRNFV
+577 LDFYFELRNFV

-595 ENYVIYNELQE
+595 ENYVIYDEMQE

-665 DEKQRLLAFGRDVST
+665 DETQRLLAFGRDVST

-685 GPVEYAKIAQYIRAA
+685 GPAEYEKIARYIRAA
-700 IQGKEGNYMV
+700 IRSKKGNYMV
-710 FFPSYKMMQDVCE
+710 FFPSYKMMQDVYD
-723 VFVSA
+723 VFVRVERESDTRNGVAVSDEQNIA
-728 ELENGKWDEVLLN
+728 EKSL
-741 EESLIC
+741 EESLTII
-747 EQDSEGRMNAE
+747 
-758 MQAFHLDE
+758 MQH
-766 IVEDNIGR
+766 
-774 SAVIDKQ
+774 
-781 TTLTITMQRSNMNE
+781 SNMNE
-795 AEREEFLQSF
+795 AEREEFLQAF
-805 EREDNGTLVAFCVMG
+805 EQEDGGTLVAFCVMG

-831 DRLIGAII
+831 DRLIGAVI

-845 QISNEREILKQFYD
+845 QISNEREILKQYYD

-899 ERFLQSDYDALYPR
+899 ERFLQSDYNALYPR
-913 EWKERIVGDVS
+913 EWKNRIVGNVETVDA
-924 QLEKEILHFWEES
+924 EICKFWENTKDVLEIKKNPSG

>member
-1 MQELHISVRNLVE
+1 MQELHTSVRNLVE

-34 LEGGKIHRKIQR
+34 MEGSKIHRKIQR
-46 SMGENYQAE
+46 SMGEDYQAE
-55 VQLALTIDAEEYR
+55 VPLALTIEAEEYM
-68 LVVEGRADGIVYGM
+68 LVIEGRADGIAYGE
-82 FPTTTTQDTDTI
+82 FPNQNSEKEAYTQDT
-94 QISFDP
+94 F
-100 EKEGTHSNES
+100 
-110 GLDSEDI
+110 LDRT
-117 NSECFNS
+117 
-124 EDFGSEEL
+124 GKSEEM
-132 EQVSWSANESE
+132 V
-143 NFTQPE
+143 
-149 EMIYIDEIKGMY
+149 YIDEIKGVY
-161 RNVKTMEA
+161 RNVATMEA
-169 PIYVHKAQAMCYA
+169 PVYVHKAQAMCYA

-192 KIGVQMTYCN
+192 QIGVQMTYCN
-202 LDTEDIKY
+202 LDTEDVKL
-210 FQEVFLWDELS
+210 FQEVFAWDALA
-221 DWFGNLIG
+221 DWFGNLIA

-240 WRRKRQASI
+240 WRRKRQESI

-262 KKLVGDVYR
+262 RKLVGDVYR
-271 TISRGKNLFIQAPT
+271 TIRRGKNLFLQAPT

-343 KEKLCLCGRMAKFT
+343 KEKLCLCGNTAI
-357 EENEQMT
+357 EQEAADQDN
-364 LPGFT
+364 PYP
-369 QESDKTID
+369 D
-377 ENQETLFP
+377 
-385 EFPQVKL
+385 FPQIKL
-392 ECNPQNCPYALGHYD
+392 ECNPQNCPYAKGHFD
-407 RVNDAVYELLQESD
+407 RVNDAVFELLQASD

-428 IAQAR
+428 LAQAR

-467 KRFFQETPK
+467 KRFFQDSSK

-490 DRSREMYSAQLY
+490 DRSREMYSATLY

-514 LHNHAIARTLDKCN
+514 PHNQAIARTLDKCN

-535 RECET
+535 RECEN

-547 GVLTFH
+547 GVLTFY
-553 LMRLLS
+553 LMRLVS

-577 MDFYFELRNFV
+577 LDFYFELRNFV

-595 ENYVIYNELQE
+595 ENYVIYDEMQE

-665 DEKQRLLAFGRDVST
+665 DETQRLLAFGRDVST

-685 GPVEYAKIAQYIRAA
+685 GPAEYEKIARYIRAA
-700 IQGKEGNYMV
+700 IRSKKGNYMV
-710 FFPSYKMMQDVCE
+710 FFPSYKMMQDVYD
-723 VFVSA
+723 VFVRVERESDTG
-728 ELENGKWDEVLLN
+728 NGVTVSDEPN
-741 EESLIC
+741 IAEESL
-747 EQDSEGRMNAE
+747 EES
-758 MQAFHLDE
+758 
-766 IVEDNIGR
+766 
-774 SAVIDKQ
+774 
-781 TTLTITMQRSNMNE
+781 LTIIMQHSNMNE
-795 AEREEFLQSF
+795 AEREEFLQAF
-805 EREDNGTLVAFCVMG
+805 EQEDGGTLVAFCVMG

-831 DRLIGAII
+831 DRLIGAVI

-845 QISNEREILKQFYD
+845 QISNEREILKQYYD

-899 ERFLQSDYDALYPR
+899 ERFLQSDYNALYPR
-913 EWKERIVGDVS
+913 EWKNRIVGNVETVDA
-924 QLEKEILHFWEES
+924 EICKFWENTKDVLEIKKNPSG

>member
-1 MQELHISVRNLVE
+1 MQELHTSVRNLVE

-34 LEGGKIHRKIQR
+34 MEGSKIHRKIQR
-46 SMGENYQAE
+46 SMGEDYQAE
-55 VQLALTIDAEEYR
+55 VPLALTIEAEEYM
-68 LVVEGRADGIVYGM
+68 LVIEGRADGIAYGE
-82 FPTTTTQDTDTI
+82 FPNQNSEKEAYTQDT
-94 QISFDP
+94 F
-100 EKEGTHSNES
+100 
-110 GLDSEDI
+110 LDRT
-117 NSECFNS
+117 
-124 EDFGSEEL
+124 GKSEEM
-132 EQVSWSANESE
+132 V
-143 NFTQPE
+143 
-149 EMIYIDEIKGMY
+149 YIDEIKGVY
-161 RNVKTMEA
+161 RNVATMEA
-169 PIYVHKAQAMCYA
+169 PVYVHKAQAMCYA

-192 KIGVQMTYCN
+192 QIGVQMTYCN
-202 LDTEDIKY
+202 LDTEDVKL
-210 FQEVFLWDELS
+210 FQEVFAWDALA
-221 DWFGNLIG
+221 DWFGNLIA

-240 WRRKRQASI
+240 WRRKRQESI

-262 KKLVGDVYR
+262 RKLVGDVYR
-271 TISRGKNLFIQAPT
+271 TIRRGKNLFLQAPT

-343 KEKLCLCGRMAKFT
+343 KEKLCLCGNTAI
-357 EENEQMT
+357 EQEAADQDN
-364 LPGFT
+364 PYP
-369 QESDKTID
+369 D
-377 ENQETLFP
+377 
-385 EFPQVKL
+385 FPQIKL
-392 ECNPQNCPYALGHYD
+392 ECNPQNCPYAKGHFD
-407 RVNDAVYELLQESD
+407 RVNDAVFELLQASD

-428 IAQAR
+428 LAQAR

-467 KRFFQETPK
+467 KRFFQDSSK

-490 DRSREMYSAQLY
+490 DRSREMYSATLY

-514 LHNHAIARTLDKCN
+514 PHNQAIARTLDKCN

-535 RECET
+535 RECEN

-547 GVLTFH
+547 GVLTFY
-553 LMRLLS
+553 LMRLVS

-572 DKKTV
+572 DKKKV
-577 MDFYFELRNFV
+577 LDFYFELRNFV

-595 ENYVIYNELQE
+595 ENYVIYDEMQE

-665 DEKQRLLAFGRDVST
+665 DETQRLLAFGRDVST

-685 GPVEYAKIAQYIRAA
+685 GPAEYEKIARYIRAA
-700 IQGKEGNYMV
+700 IRSKKGNYMV
-710 FFPSYKMMQDVCE
+710 FFPSYKMMQDVYD
-723 VFVSA
+723 VFVRVERESDTR
-728 ELENGKWDEVLLN
+728 NGVAVSDEQN
-741 EESLIC
+741 IAEESL
-747 EQDSEGRMNAE
+747 EES
-758 MQAFHLDE
+758 
-766 IVEDNIGR
+766 
-774 SAVIDKQ
+774 
-781 TTLTITMQRSNMNE
+781 LTIIMQHSNMNE
-795 AEREEFLQSF
+795 AEREEFLQAF
-805 EREDNGTLVAFCVMG
+805 EQEDGGTLVAFCVMG

-831 DRLIGAII
+831 DRLIGAVI

-845 QISNEREILKQFYD
+845 QISNEREILKQYYD

-899 ERFLQSDYDALYPR
+899 ERFLQSDYNALYPR
-913 EWKERIVGDVS
+913 EWKNRIVGNVETVDA
-924 QLEKEILHFWEES
+924 EICKFWENAKDVLEIKKNPSG

>member
-1 MQELHISVRNLVE
+1 MQELHTSVRNLVE

-34 LEGGKIHRKIQR
+34 MEGSKIHRKIQR
-46 SMGENYQAE
+46 SMGEDYQAE
-55 VQLALTIDAEEYR
+55 VPLALTIQAEEYM
-68 LVVEGRADGIVYGM
+68 LVIEGRADGIAYGE
-82 FPTTTTQDTDTI
+82 FPNQNSEKEAYTQDT
-94 QISFDP
+94 F
-100 EKEGTHSNES
+100 
-110 GLDSEDI
+110 LDRTDK
-117 NSECFNS
+117 
-124 EDFGSEEL
+124 SEEM
-132 EQVSWSANESE
+132 V
-143 NFTQPE
+143 
-149 EMIYIDEIKGMY
+149 YIDEIKGVY
-161 RNVKTMEA
+161 RNVATMEA
-169 PIYVHKAQAMCYA
+169 PVYVHKAQAMCYA

-192 KIGVQMTYCN
+192 QIGVQMTYCN
-202 LDTEDIKY
+202 LDTEDVKL
-210 FQEVFLWDELS
+210 FQEVFAWDTLA
-221 DWFGNLIG
+221 DWFGNLIA

-240 WRRKRQASI
+240 WRRKRQESI

-262 KKLVGDVYR
+262 RKLVGDVYR
-271 TISRGKNLFIQAPT
+271 TIRRGKNLFIQAPT

-343 KEKLCLCGRMAKFT
+343 KEKLCLCGNTAI
-357 EENEQMT
+357 EQEAADQDN
-364 LPGFT
+364 PYP
-369 QESDKTID
+369 D
-377 ENQETLFP
+377 
-385 EFPQVKL
+385 FPQIKL
-392 ECNPQNCPYALGHYD
+392 ECNPQNCPYAKGHFD
-407 RVNDAVYELLQESD
+407 RVNDAVFELLQASD

-428 IAQAR
+428 LAQAR

-467 KRFFQETPK
+467 KRFFQDSSK

-490 DRSREMYSAQLY
+490 DRSREMYSATLY

-514 LHNHAIARTLDKCN
+514 PHNQAIARTLDKCN

-535 RECET
+535 RECEN

-547 GVLTFH
+547 GVLTFY
-553 LMRLLS
+553 LMRLVS

-577 MDFYFELRNFV
+577 LDFYFELRNFV

-595 ENYVIYNELQE
+595 ENYVIYDEMQE

-665 DEKQRLLAFGRDVST
+665 DETQRLLAFGRDVST

-685 GPVEYAKIAQYIRAA
+685 GPAEYEKIARYIRAA
-700 IQGKEGNYMV
+700 IRSKKGNYMV
-710 FFPSYKMMQDVCE
+710 FFPSYKMMQDVYD
-723 VFVSA
+723 VFVCVERESDTRSGVA
-728 ELENGKWDEVLLN
+728 VSDESN
-741 EESLIC
+741 IAEESL
-747 EQDSEGRMNAE
+747 EES
-758 MQAFHLDE
+758 
-766 IVEDNIGR
+766 
-774 SAVIDKQ
+774 
-781 TTLTITMQRSNMNE
+781 LTIIMQHSNMNE
-795 AEREEFLQSF
+795 AEREEFLQAF
-805 EREDNGTLVAFCVMG
+805 EQEDGGTLVAFCVMG

-831 DRLIGAII
+831 DRLIGAVI

-845 QISNEREILKQFYD
+845 QISNEREILKQYYD

-899 ERFLQSDYDALYPR
+899 ERFLQSDYNALYPR
-913 EWKERIVGDVS
+913 EWKNRIVGNVETVDA
-924 QLEKEILHFWEES
+924 EICKFWENTKDVLEIKKNPSG

>member
-1 MQELHISVRNLVE
+1 MQELHTSVRNLVE

-34 LEGGKIHRKIQR
+34 MEGSKIHRKIQR
-46 SMGENYQAE
+46 SMGEDYQAE
-55 VQLALTIDAEEYR
+55 VPLALTIEAEEYM
-68 LVVEGRADGIVYGM
+68 LVIEGRADGIAYGE
-82 FPTTTTQDTDTI
+82 FPNQNSEKEAYTQDT
-94 QISFDP
+94 F
-100 EKEGTHSNES
+100 
-110 GLDSEDI
+110 LDRT
-117 NSECFNS
+117 
-124 EDFGSEEL
+124 GKSEEM
-132 EQVSWSANESE
+132 V
-143 NFTQPE
+143 
-149 EMIYIDEIKGMY
+149 YIDEIKGVY
-161 RNVKTMEA
+161 RNVATMEA
-169 PIYVHKAQAMCYA
+169 PVYVHKAQAMCYA

-192 KIGVQMTYCN
+192 QIGVQMTYCN
-202 LDTEDIKY
+202 LDTEDVKL
-210 FQEVFLWDELS
+210 FQEVFAWDALA
-221 DWFGNLIG
+221 DWFGNLIA

-240 WRRKRQASI
+240 WRRKRQESI

-262 KKLVGDVYR
+262 RKLVGDVYR
-271 TISRGKNLFIQAPT
+271 TIRRGKNLFLQAPT

-343 KEKLCLCGRMAKFT
+343 KEKLCLCGNTAI
-357 EENEQMT
+357 EQEAADQDN
-364 LPGFT
+364 PYP
-369 QESDKTID
+369 D
-377 ENQETLFP
+377 
-385 EFPQVKL
+385 FPQIKL
-392 ECNPQNCPYALGHYD
+392 ECNPQNCPYAKGHFD
-407 RVNDAVYELLQESD
+407 RVNDAVFELLQTSD

-428 IAQAR
+428 LAQAR

-467 KRFFQETPK
+467 KRFFQDSSK

-490 DRSREMYSAQLY
+490 DRSREMYSATLY

-514 LHNHAIARTLDKCN
+514 PHNQAIARTLDKCN

-535 RECET
+535 RECEN

-547 GVLTFH
+547 GVLTFY
-553 LMRLLS
+553 LMRLVS

-577 MDFYFELRNFV
+577 LDFYFELRNFV

-595 ENYVIYNELQE
+595 ENYVIYDEMQE

-665 DEKQRLLAFGRDVST
+665 DETQRLLAFGRDVST

-685 GPVEYAKIAQYIRAA
+685 GPAEYEKIARYIRAA
-700 IQGKEGNYMV
+700 IRSKKGNYMV
-710 FFPSYKMMQDVCE
+710 FFPSYKMMQDVYD
-723 VFVSA
+723 VFVRV
-728 ELENGKWDEVLLN
+728 ERECDTRNGVAVSDEPN
-741 EESLIC
+741 IAEESL
-747 EQDSEGRMNAE
+747 EES
-758 MQAFHLDE
+758 
-766 IVEDNIGR
+766 
-774 SAVIDKQ
+774 
-781 TTLTITMQRSNMNE
+781 LTIIMQHSNMNE
-795 AEREEFLQSF
+795 AEREEFLQAF
-805 EREDNGTLVAFCVMG
+805 EQEDGGTLVAFCVMG

-831 DRLIGAII
+831 DRLIGAVI

-845 QISNEREILKQFYD
+845 QISNEREILKQYYD

-899 ERFLQSDYDALYPR
+899 ERFLQSDYNALYPR
-913 EWKERIVGDVS
+913 EWKNRIVGNVETVDA
-924 QLEKEILHFWEES
+924 EICKFWENTKDVLEIKKNPSG

>member
-1 MQELHISVRNLVE
+1 MQELHTSVRNLVE

-34 LEGGKIHRKIQR
+34 MEGSKIHRKIQR
-46 SMGENYQAE
+46 SMGEDYQAE
-55 VQLALTIDAEEYR
+55 VPLALTIEAEEYM
-68 LVVEGRADGIVYGM
+68 LVIEGRADGIAYGE
-82 FPTTTTQDTDTI
+82 FPNQNSEKEAYTQDT
-94 QISFDP
+94 F
-100 EKEGTHSNES
+100 
-110 GLDSEDI
+110 LDRT
-117 NSECFNS
+117 
-124 EDFGSEEL
+124 GKSEEM
-132 EQVSWSANESE
+132 V
-143 NFTQPE
+143 
-149 EMIYIDEIKGMY
+149 YIDEIKGVY
-161 RNVKTMEA
+161 RNVATMEA
-169 PIYVHKAQAMCYA
+169 PVYVHKAQAMCYA

-192 KIGVQMTYCN
+192 QIGVQMTYCN
-202 LDTEDIKY
+202 LDTEDVKL
-210 FQEVFLWDELS
+210 FQEVFAWDALA
-221 DWFGNLIG
+221 DWFGNLIA

-240 WRRKRQASI
+240 WRRKRQESI

-262 KKLVGDVYR
+262 RKLVGDVYR
-271 TISRGKNLFIQAPT
+271 TIRRGKNLFLQAPT

-343 KEKLCLCGRMAKFT
+343 KEKLCLCGNTAI
-357 EENEQMT
+357 EQEAADQDN
-364 LPGFT
+364 PYP
-369 QESDKTID
+369 D
-377 ENQETLFP
+377 
-385 EFPQVKL
+385 FPQIKL
-392 ECNPQNCPYALGHYD
+392 ECNPQNCPYAKGHFD
-407 RVNDAVYELLQESD
+407 RVNDAVFELLQASD

-428 IAQAR
+428 LAQAQ

-467 KRFFQETPK
+467 KRFFQDSSK

-490 DRSREMYSAQLY
+490 DRSREMYSATLY

-514 LHNHAIARTLDKCN
+514 PHNQAIARTLDKCN

-535 RECET
+535 RECEN

-547 GVLTFH
+547 GVLTFY
-553 LMRLLS
+553 LMRLVS

-577 MDFYFELRNFV
+577 LDFYFELRNFV

-595 ENYVIYNELQE
+595 ENYVIYDEMQE

-665 DEKQRLLAFGRDVST
+665 DETQRLLAFGRDVST

-685 GPVEYAKIAQYIRAA
+685 GPAEYEKIARYIRAA
-700 IQGKEGNYMV
+700 IRSKKGNYMV
-710 FFPSYKMMQDVCE
+710 FFPSYKMMQDVYD
-723 VFVSA
+723 VFARVERESDTRNGVAVS
-728 ELENGKWDEVLLN
+728 DEQN
-741 EESLIC
+741 IAEESL
-747 EQDSEGRMNAE
+747 EES
-758 MQAFHLDE
+758 
-766 IVEDNIGR
+766 
-774 SAVIDKQ
+774 
-781 TTLTITMQRSNMNE
+781 LTIIMQHSNMNE
-795 AEREEFLQSF
+795 AEREEFLQAF
-805 EREDNGTLVAFCVMG
+805 EQEDGGTLVAFCVMG

-831 DRLIGAII
+831 DRLIGAVI

-845 QISNEREILKQFYD
+845 QISNEREILKQYYD

-899 ERFLQSDYDALYPR
+899 ERFLQSDYNALYPR
-913 EWKERIVGDVS
+913 EWKNRIVGNVETVDA
-924 QLEKEILHFWEES
+924 EICKFWENTKDVLEIKKNPSG

>member
-1 MQELHISVRNLVE
+1 MQELHTSVRNLVE

-34 LEGGKIHRKIQR
+34 MEGSKIHRKIQR
-46 SMGENYQAE
+46 SMGEDYQAE
-55 VQLALTIDAEEYR
+55 VPLALTIEAEEYM
-68 LVVEGRADGIVYGM
+68 LVIEGRADGIAYGE
-82 FPTTTTQDTDTI
+82 FPNQNSEKEAYTQDT
-94 QISFDP
+94 F
-100 EKEGTHSNES
+100 
-110 GLDSEDI
+110 LDRT
-117 NSECFNS
+117 
-124 EDFGSEEL
+124 GKSEEM
-132 EQVSWSANESE
+132 V
-143 NFTQPE
+143 
-149 EMIYIDEIKGMY
+149 YIDEIKGVY
-161 RNVKTMEA
+161 RNVATMEA
-169 PIYVHKAQAMCYA
+169 PVYVHKAQAMCYA

-192 KIGVQMTYCN
+192 QIGVQMTYCN
-202 LDTEDIKY
+202 LDTEDVKL
-210 FQEVFLWDELS
+210 FQEVFAWDALA
-221 DWFGNLIG
+221 DWFGNLIA

-240 WRRKRQASI
+240 WRRKRQESI

-262 KKLVGDVYR
+262 RKLVGDVYR
-271 TISRGKNLFIQAPT
+271 TIRRGKNLFLQAPT

-299 AVGEELAD
+299 AVGEELAN

-343 KEKLCLCGRMAKFT
+343 KEKLCLCGNTAI
-357 EENEQMT
+357 EQEAADQDN
-364 LPGFT
+364 PYP
-369 QESDKTID
+369 D
-377 ENQETLFP
+377 
-385 EFPQVKL
+385 FPQIKL
-392 ECNPQNCPYALGHYD
+392 ECNPQNCPYAKGHFD
-407 RVNDAVYELLQESD
+407 RVNDAVFELLQASD

-428 IAQAR
+428 LAQAR

-467 KRFFQETPK
+467 KRFFQDSSK

-490 DRSREMYSAQLY
+490 DRSREMYSATLY

-514 LHNHAIARTLDKCN
+514 PHNQAIARTLDKCN

-535 RECET
+535 RECEN

-547 GVLTFH
+547 GVLTFY
-553 LMRLLS
+553 LMRLVS

-577 MDFYFELRNFV
+577 LDFYFELRNFV

-595 ENYVIYNELQE
+595 ENYVIYDEMQE

-665 DEKQRLLAFGRDVST
+665 DETQRLLAFGRDVST

-685 GPVEYAKIAQYIRAA
+685 GPAEYEKIARYIRAA
-700 IQGKEGNYMV
+700 IRSKKGNYMV
-710 FFPSYKMMQDVCE
+710 FFPSYKMMQDVYD
-723 VFVSA
+723 VFVRVERESDTR
-728 ELENGKWDEVLLN
+728 NGVAVSDEQN
-741 EESLIC
+741 IAEESL
-747 EQDSEGRMNAE
+747 EES
-758 MQAFHLDE
+758 
-766 IVEDNIGR
+766 
-774 SAVIDKQ
+774 
-781 TTLTITMQRSNMNE
+781 LTIIMQHSNMNE
-795 AEREEFLQSF
+795 AEREEFLQAF
-805 EREDNGTLVAFCVMG
+805 EQEDGGTLVAFCVMG

-831 DRLIGAII
+831 DRLIGAVI

-845 QISNEREILKQFYD
+845 QISNEREILKQYYD

-899 ERFLQSDYDALYPR
+899 ERFLQSDYNALYPR
-913 EWKERIVGDVS
+913 EWKNRIVGNVETVDA
-924 QLEKEILHFWEES
+924 EICKFWENTKDVLEIKKNPSG

>member
-1 MQELHISVRNLVE
+1 MQELHTSVRNLVE

-34 LEGGKIHRKIQR
+34 MEGSKIHRKIQR

-55 VQLALTIDAEEYR
+55 VPLALAIEAEEYM
-68 LVVEGRADGIVYGM
+68 LVIEGRADGIAYGE
-82 FPTTTTQDTDTI
+82 FPNQNSEKEAYTQDT
-94 QISFDP
+94 F
-100 EKEGTHSNES
+100 
-110 GLDSEDI
+110 LDRT
-117 NSECFNS
+117 
-124 EDFGSEEL
+124 GKSEEM
-132 EQVSWSANESE
+132 V
-143 NFTQPE
+143 
-149 EMIYIDEIKGMY
+149 YIDEIKGVY
-161 RNVKTMEA
+161 RNVATMEA
-169 PIYVHKAQAMCYA
+169 PVYVHKAQAMCYA

-192 KIGVQMTYCN
+192 QIGVQMTYCN
-202 LDTEDIKY
+202 LDTEDVKL
-210 FQEVFLWDELS
+210 FQEVFAWDALA
-221 DWFGNLIG
+221 DWFGNLIA

-240 WRRKRQASI
+240 WRRKRQESI

-262 KKLVGDVYR
+262 RKLVGDVYR
-271 TISRGKNLFIQAPT
+271 TIRRGKNLFLQAPT

-343 KEKLCLCGRMAKFT
+343 KEKLCLCGNTAI
-357 EENEQMT
+357 EQEAADQDN
-364 LPGFT
+364 PYP
-369 QESDKTID
+369 D
-377 ENQETLFP
+377 
-385 EFPQVKL
+385 FPQIKL
-392 ECNPQNCPYALGHYD
+392 ECNPQNCPYAKGHFD
-407 RVNDAVYELLQESD
+407 RVNDAVFELLQASD

-428 IAQAR
+428 LAQAR

-467 KRFFQETPK
+467 KRFFQDSSK

-490 DRSREMYSAQLY
+490 DRSREMYSATLY

-514 LHNHAIARTLDKCN
+514 PHNQAIARTLDKCN

-535 RECET
+535 RECEN

-547 GVLTFH
+547 GVLTFY
-553 LMRLLS
+553 LMRLVS

-577 MDFYFELRNFV
+577 LDFYFELRNFV

-595 ENYVIYNELQE
+595 ENYVIYDEMQE

-665 DEKQRLLAFGRDVST
+665 DETQRLLAFGRDVST

-685 GPVEYAKIAQYIRAA
+685 GPAEYEKIARYIRAA
-700 IQGKEGNYMV
+700 IRSKKGNYMV
-710 FFPSYKMMQDVCE
+710 FFPSYKMMQDVYD
-723 VFVSA
+723 VFVRVERESDTR
-728 ELENGKWDEVLLN
+728 NGVAVSDEQN
-741 EESLIC
+741 IAEESL
-747 EQDSEGRMNAE
+747 EES
-758 MQAFHLDE
+758 
-766 IVEDNIGR
+766 
-774 SAVIDKQ
+774 
-781 TTLTITMQRSNMNE
+781 LTIIMQHSNMNE
-795 AEREEFLQSF
+795 AEREEFLQAF
-805 EREDNGTLVAFCVMG
+805 EQEDGGTLVAFCVMG

-831 DRLIGAII
+831 DRLIGAVI

-845 QISNEREILKQFYD
+845 QISNEREILKQYYD

-899 ERFLQSDYDALYPR
+899 ERFLQSDYNALYPR
-913 EWKERIVGDVS
+913 EWKNRIVGNVETVDA
-924 QLEKEILHFWEES
+924 EICKFWENAKDVLERKKNPSG

>member
-1 MQELHISVRNLVE
+1 MQELHTSVRNLVE

-34 LEGGKIHRKIQR
+34 MEGSKIHRKIQR
-46 SMGENYQAE
+46 SMGEDYQAE
-55 VQLALTIDAEEYR
+55 VPLALTIEAEEYM
-68 LVVEGRADGIVYGM
+68 LVIEGRADGIAYGE
-82 FPTTTTQDTDTI
+82 FPNQNSEKEAYTQDT
-94 QISFDP
+94 F
-100 EKEGTHSNES
+100 
-110 GLDSEDI
+110 LDRT
-117 NSECFNS
+117 
-124 EDFGSEEL
+124 GKSEEM
-132 EQVSWSANESE
+132 V
-143 NFTQPE
+143 
-149 EMIYIDEIKGMY
+149 YIDEIKGVY
-161 RNVKTMEA
+161 RNVATMEA
-169 PIYVHKAQAMCYA
+169 PVYVHKAQAMCYA

-192 KIGVQMTYCN
+192 QIGVQMTYCN
-202 LDTEDIKY
+202 LDTEDVKL
-210 FQEVFLWDELS
+210 FQEVFAWDALA
-221 DWFGNLIG
+221 DWFGNLIA

-240 WRRKRQASI
+240 WRRKRQESI

-262 KKLVGDVYR
+262 RKLVGDVYR
-271 TISRGKNLFIQAPT
+271 TIRRGKNLFLQAPT

-343 KEKLCLCGRMAKFT
+343 KEKLCLCGNTAI
-357 EENEQMT
+357 EQEAADQDN
-364 LPGFT
+364 PYP
-369 QESDKTID
+369 D
-377 ENQETLFP
+377 
-385 EFPQVKL
+385 FPQIKL
-392 ECNPQNCPYALGHYD
+392 ECNPQNCPYAKGHFD
-407 RVNDAVYELLQESD
+407 RVNDAVFELLQPSD

-428 IAQAR
+428 LAQAR

-467 KRFFQETPK
+467 KRFFQDSSK

-490 DRSREMYSAQLY
+490 DRSREMYSATLY

-514 LHNHAIARTLDKCN
+514 PHNQAIARTLDKCN

-535 RECET
+535 RECEN

-547 GVLTFH
+547 GVLTFY
-553 LMRLLS
+553 LMRLVS

-577 MDFYFELRNFV
+577 LDFYFELRNFV

-595 ENYVIYNELQE
+595 ENYVIYDEMQE

-665 DEKQRLLAFGRDVST
+665 DETQRLLAFGRDVST

-685 GPVEYAKIAQYIRAA
+685 GPAEYEKIARYIRAA
-700 IQGKEGNYMV
+700 IRSKKGNYMV
-710 FFPSYKMMQDVCE
+710 FFPSYKMMQDVYD
-723 VFVSA
+723 VFVRVERESDTR
-728 ELENGKWDEVLLN
+728 NGVAVSDEQN
-741 EESLIC
+741 IAEESL
-747 EQDSEGRMNAE
+747 EES
-758 MQAFHLDE
+758 
-766 IVEDNIGR
+766 
-774 SAVIDKQ
+774 
-781 TTLTITMQRSNMNE
+781 LTIIMQHSNMNE
-795 AEREEFLQSF
+795 AEREEFLQAF
-805 EREDNGTLVAFCVMG
+805 EQEDGGTLVAFCVMG

-831 DRLIGAII
+831 DRLIGAVI

-845 QISNEREILKQFYD
+845 QISNEREILKQYYD

-899 ERFLQSDYDALYPR
+899 ERFLQSDYNALYPR
-913 EWKERIVGDVS
+913 EWKNRIVGNVETVDA
-924 QLEKEILHFWEES
+924 EICKFWENTKDVLEIKKNPSG

>member
-1 MQELHISVRNLVE
+1 MQELHTSVRNLVE

-34 LEGGKIHRKIQR
+34 MEGSKIHRKIQR
-46 SMGENYQAE
+46 SMGEDYQAE
-55 VQLALTIDAEEYR
+55 VPLALTIQAEEYM
-68 LVVEGRADGIVYGM
+68 LVIEGRADGIAYGE
-82 FPTTTTQDTDTI
+82 FPNQNSEKEAYTQDT
-94 QISFDP
+94 F
-100 EKEGTHSNES
+100 
-110 GLDSEDI
+110 LDRTDK
-117 NSECFNS
+117 
-124 EDFGSEEL
+124 SEEM
-132 EQVSWSANESE
+132 V
-143 NFTQPE
+143 
-149 EMIYIDEIKGMY
+149 YIDEIKGVY
-161 RNVKTMEA
+161 RNVATMEA
-169 PIYVHKAQAMCYA
+169 PVYVHKAQAMCYA

-192 KIGVQMTYCN
+192 QIGVQMTYCN
-202 LDTEDIKY
+202 LDTEDVKL
-210 FQEVFLWDELS
+210 FQEVFAWDTLA
-221 DWFGNLIG
+221 DWFGNLIA

-240 WRRKRQASI
+240 WRRKRQESI

-262 KKLVGDVYR
+262 RKLVGDVYR
-271 TISRGKNLFIQAPT
+271 TIRRGKNLFLQAPT

-343 KEKLCLCGRMAKFT
+343 KEKLCLCGNTAI
-357 EENEQMT
+357 EQEAADQDN
-364 LPGFT
+364 PYP
-369 QESDKTID
+369 D
-377 ENQETLFP
+377 
-385 EFPQVKL
+385 FPQIKL
-392 ECNPQNCPYALGHYD
+392 ECNPQNCPYAKGHFD
-407 RVNDAVYELLQESD
+407 RVNDAVFELLQASD

-428 IAQAR
+428 LAQAR

-467 KRFFQETPK
+467 KRFFQDSSK

-490 DRSREMYSAQLY
+490 DRSREMYSATLY
-502 KEDILAVKKIMK
+502 KEDILAVKKMMK
-514 LHNHAIARTLDKCN
+514 PHNQAIARTLDKCN

-535 RECET
+535 RECEN

-547 GVLTFH
+547 GVLTFY
-553 LMRLLS
+553 LMRLVS

-577 MDFYFELRNFV
+577 LDFYFELRNFV

-595 ENYVIYNELQE
+595 ENYVIYDEMQE

-647 RLLSTKEDNYAIY
+647 RLLSTKEDNYAVY

-665 DEKQRLLAFGRDVST
+665 DETQRLLAFGRDVST

-685 GPVEYAKIAQYIRAA
+685 GPAEYEKIARYIRAA
-700 IQGKEGNYMV
+700 IRSKKGNYMV
-710 FFPSYKMMQDVCE
+710 FFPSYKMMQDVYD
-723 VFVSA
+723 VFVRVERESDTR
-728 ELENGKWDEVLLN
+728 NGVAVSDEPN
-741 EESLIC
+741 IAEESL
-747 EQDSEGRMNAE
+747 EES
-758 MQAFHLDE
+758 
-766 IVEDNIGR
+766 
-774 SAVIDKQ
+774 
-781 TTLTITMQRSNMNE
+781 LTIIMQHSNMNE
-795 AEREEFLQSF
+795 AEREEFLQAF
-805 EREDNGTLVAFCVMG
+805 EQEDGGTLVAFCVMG

-831 DRLIGAII
+831 DRLIGAVI

-845 QISNEREILKQFYD
+845 QISNEREILKQYYD

-899 ERFLQSDYDALYPR
+899 ERFLQSDYNALYPR
-913 EWKERIVGDVS
+913 EWKNRIVGNVETVDA
-924 QLEKEILHFWEES
+924 EICKFWENTKDVLEIKKNPSG

>member
-1 MQELHISVRNLVE
+1 MQELHTSVRNLVE

-34 LEGGKIHRKIQR
+34 MEGSKIHRKIQR
-46 SMGENYQAE
+46 SMGEDYQAE
-55 VQLALTIDAEEYR
+55 VPLALTIQAEEYM
-68 LVVEGRADGIVYGM
+68 LVIEGRADGIAYGE
-82 FPTTTTQDTDTI
+82 FPNQNSEKEAYTQDT
-94 QISFDP
+94 F
-100 EKEGTHSNES
+100 
-110 GLDSEDI
+110 LDRT
-117 NSECFNS
+117 
-124 EDFGSEEL
+124 GKSEEM
-132 EQVSWSANESE
+132 V
-143 NFTQPE
+143 
-149 EMIYIDEIKGMY
+149 YIDEIKGVY
-161 RNVKTMEA
+161 RNVATMEA
-169 PIYVHKAQAMCYA
+169 PVYVHKAQAMCYA

-192 KIGVQMTYCN
+192 QIGVQMTYCN
-202 LDTEDIKY
+202 LDTEDVKL
-210 FQEVFLWDELS
+210 FQEVFAWDALA
-221 DWFGNLIG
+221 DWFGNLIA

-240 WRRKRQASI
+240 WRRKRQESI

-262 KKLVGDVYR
+262 RKLVGDVYR
-271 TISRGKNLFIQAPT
+271 TIRRGKNLFIQAPT

-343 KEKLCLCGRMAKFT
+343 KEKLCLCGNTAI
-357 EENEQMT
+357 EQEAADRDN
-364 LPGFT
+364 PYP
-369 QESDKTID
+369 D
-377 ENQETLFP
+377 
-385 EFPQVKL
+385 FPQIKL
-392 ECNPQNCPYALGHYD
+392 ECNPQNCPYAKGHFD
-407 RVNDAVYELLQESD
+407 RVNDAVFELLQASD

-428 IAQAR
+428 LAQAR

-467 KRFFQETPK
+467 KRFFQDSSK

-490 DRSREMYSAQLY
+490 DRSREMYSATLY

-514 LHNHAIARTLDKCN
+514 PHNQAIARTLDKCN

-535 RECET
+535 RECEN

-547 GVLTFH
+547 GVLTFY
-553 LMRLLS
+553 LMRLVS

-577 MDFYFELRNFV
+577 LDFYFELRNFV

-595 ENYVIYNELQE
+595 ENYVIYDEMQE

-660 AQSTF
+660 AQSAF
-665 DEKQRLLAFGRDVST
+665 DETQRLLAFGRDVST

-685 GPVEYAKIAQYIRAA
+685 GPAEYEKIARYIRAA
-700 IQGKEGNYMV
+700 IRSKKGNYMV
-710 FFPSYKMMQDVCE
+710 FFPSYRMMQDVYD
-723 VFVSA
+723 VFVRVERESDTG
-728 ELENGKWDEVLLN
+728 NGVAVSDEPN
-741 EESLIC
+741 IAEESL
-747 EQDSEGRMNAE
+747 EES
-758 MQAFHLDE
+758 
-766 IVEDNIGR
+766 
-774 SAVIDKQ
+774 
-781 TTLTITMQRSNMNE
+781 LTIIMQHSNMNE
-795 AEREEFLQSF
+795 AEREEFLQAF
-805 EREDNGTLVAFCVMG
+805 EQEDGGTLVAFCVMG

-831 DRLIGAII
+831 DRLIGAVI

-845 QISNEREILKQFYD
+845 QISNEREILKQYYD

-899 ERFLQSDYDALYPR
+899 ERFLQSDYNALYPR
-913 EWKERIVGDVS
+913 EWKNRIVGNVETVDA
-924 QLEKEILHFWEES
+924 EICKFWENTKDVLEIKKNPSG

>member
-1 MQELHISVRNLVE
+1 MQELHTSVRNLVE

-34 LEGGKIHRKIQR
+34 MEGSKIHRKIQR

-55 VQLALTIDAEEYR
+55 VPLALAIEAEEYM
-68 LVVEGRADGIVYGM
+68 LVIEGRADGIAYGE
-82 FPTTTTQDTDTI
+82 FPNQNSEKEAYTQDT
-94 QISFDP
+94 F
-100 EKEGTHSNES
+100 
-110 GLDSEDI
+110 LDRT
-117 NSECFNS
+117 
-124 EDFGSEEL
+124 GKSEEM
-132 EQVSWSANESE
+132 V
-143 NFTQPE
+143 
-149 EMIYIDEIKGMY
+149 YIDEIKGVY
-161 RNVKTMEA
+161 RNVATMEA
-169 PIYVHKAQAMCYA
+169 PVYVHKAQAMCYA

-192 KIGVQMTYCN
+192 QIGVQMTYCN
-202 LDTEDIKY
+202 LDTEDVKL
-210 FQEVFLWDELS
+210 FQEVFAWDALA
-221 DWFGNLIG
+221 DWFGNLIA

-240 WRRKRQASI
+240 WRRKRQESI

-262 KKLVGDVYR
+262 RKLVGDVYR
-271 TISRGKNLFIQAPT
+271 TIRRGKNLFLQAPT

-343 KEKLCLCGRMAKFT
+343 KEKLCLCGNTAI
-357 EENEQMT
+357 EQEAADQDN
-364 LPGFT
+364 PYP
-369 QESDKTID
+369 D
-377 ENQETLFP
+377 
-385 EFPQVKL
+385 FPQIKL
-392 ECNPQNCPYALGHYD
+392 ECNPQNCPYAKGHFD
-407 RVNDAVYELLQESD
+407 RVNDAVFELLQASD

-428 IAQAR
+428 LAQAR

-467 KRFFQETPK
+467 KRFFQDSSK

-490 DRSREMYSAQLY
+490 DRSREMYSATLY

-514 LHNHAIARTLDKCN
+514 PHNQAIARTLDKCN

-535 RECET
+535 RECEN

-547 GVLTFH
+547 GVLTFY
-553 LMRLLS
+553 LMRLVS

-577 MDFYFELRNFV
+577 LDFYFELRNFV

-595 ENYVIYNELQE
+595 ENYVIYDEMQE

-665 DEKQRLLAFGRDVST
+665 DETQRLLAFGRDVST

-685 GPVEYAKIAQYIRAA
+685 GPAEYEKIARYIRAA
-700 IQGKEGNYMV
+700 IRSKKGNYMV
-710 FFPSYKMMQDVCE
+710 FFPSYKMMQDVYD
-723 VFVSA
+723 VFVRVERESDTR
-728 ELENGKWDEVLLN
+728 NGVAVSDEQN
-741 EESLIC
+741 IAEESL
-747 EQDSEGRMNAE
+747 EES
-758 MQAFHLDE
+758 
-766 IVEDNIGR
+766 
-774 SAVIDKQ
+774 
-781 TTLTITMQRSNMNE
+781 LTIIMQHSNMNE
-795 AEREEFLQSF
+795 AEREEFLQAF
-805 EREDNGTLVAFCVMG
+805 EQEDGGTLVAFCVMG

-831 DRLIGAII
+831 DRLIGAVI

-845 QISNEREILKQFYD
+845 QISNEREILKQYYD

-899 ERFLQSDYDALYPR
+899 ERFLQSDYNALYPR
-913 EWKERIVGDVS
+913 EWKNRIVGNVETVDA
-924 QLEKEILHFWEES
+924 EICKFWENTKDVLEIKKNPSG

>member
-1 MQELHISVRNLVE
+1 MQELHTSVRNLVE

-34 LEGGKIHRKIQR
+34 MEGSKIHRKIQR

-55 VQLALTIDAEEYR
+55 VPLALTIEAEEYM
-68 LVVEGRADGIVYGM
+68 LVIEGRADGIAYGE
-82 FPTTTTQDTDTI
+82 FPNQNSEKEAYTQDT
-94 QISFDP
+94 F
-100 EKEGTHSNES
+100 
-110 GLDSEDI
+110 LDRT
-117 NSECFNS
+117 
-124 EDFGSEEL
+124 GKSEEM
-132 EQVSWSANESE
+132 V
-143 NFTQPE
+143 
-149 EMIYIDEIKGMY
+149 YIDEIKGVY
-161 RNVKTMEA
+161 RNVATMEA
-169 PIYVHKAQAMCYA
+169 PVYVHKAQAMCYA

-192 KIGVQMTYCN
+192 QIGVQMTYCN
-202 LDTEDIKY
+202 LDTEDVKL
-210 FQEVFLWDELS
+210 FQEVFAWDALA
-221 DWFGNLIG
+221 DWFGNLIA

-240 WRRKRQASI
+240 WRRKRQESI

-262 KKLVGDVYR
+262 RKLVGDVYR
-271 TISRGKNLFIQAPT
+271 TIRRGKNLFIQAPT

-343 KEKLCLCGRMAKFT
+343 KEKLCLCGNTAI
-357 EENEQMT
+357 EQEAADQDN
-364 LPGFT
+364 PYP
-369 QESDKTID
+369 D
-377 ENQETLFP
+377 
-385 EFPQVKL
+385 FPQIKL
-392 ECNPQNCPYALGHYD
+392 ECNPQNCPYAKGHFD
-407 RVNDAVYELLQESD
+407 RVNDAVFELLQASD

-428 IAQAR
+428 LAQAR

-467 KRFFQETPK
+467 KRFFQDSSK

-490 DRSREMYSAQLY
+490 DRSREMYSATLY

-514 LHNHAIARTLDKCN
+514 PHNQAIARTLDKCN

-535 RECET
+535 RECEN

-547 GVLTFH
+547 GVLTFY
-553 LMRLLS
+553 LMRLVS

-577 MDFYFELRNFV
+577 LDFYFELRNFV

-595 ENYVIYNELQE
+595 ENYVIYDEMQE

-660 AQSTF
+660 AQSAF
-665 DEKQRLLAFGRDVST
+665 DETQRLLAFGRDVST

-685 GPVEYAKIAQYIRAA
+685 GPAEYEKIARYIRAV
-700 IQGKEGNYMV
+700 IRSKKGNYMV
-710 FFPSYKMMQDVCE
+710 FFPSYRVMQDVYD
-723 VFVSA
+723 VFVRVERESDTG
-728 ELENGKWDEVLLN
+728 NGVAVSDEPN
-741 EESLIC
+741 IAEESL
-747 EQDSEGRMNAE
+747 EES
-758 MQAFHLDE
+758 
-766 IVEDNIGR
+766 
-774 SAVIDKQ
+774 
-781 TTLTITMQRSNMNE
+781 LTIIMQHSNMNE
-795 AEREEFLQSF
+795 AEREEFLQAF
-805 EREDNGTLVAFCVMG
+805 EQEDGGTLVAFCVMG
-820 GIFGEGIDLKN
+820 GIFGEGIDLKK

-845 QISNEREILKQFYD
+845 QISNEREILKQYYD

-899 ERFLQSDYDALYPR
+899 ERFLQSDYNALYPR
-913 EWKERIVGDVS
+913 EWKNRIVGNVETVDA
-924 QLEKEILHFWEES
+924 EICKFWENTKDVLEIKKNPSG